1 MVNRKFNGVDIGDSA
16 VAFFEK
22 LAQLESGGEYNLAD
36 QKYYIGKYQIGTDVL
51 MDMGWLP
58 KGSTWANARFIGEGA
73 KKWKLT
79 GKQSFLNTPAAQDE
93 VIMRSVKMRWATLK
107 KHKDKICK
115 NIAVPK
121 NAIYKAPGKVTASES
136 RVKTIIMKKRNQGY
150 KAEDLRGKSFLL
162 TSSGMLAAAHL
173 CGQGAMSNALE
184 NNFKG
189 VWGIPVDGNAM
200 PSLLYAEN
208 LAGHDLSVIIGFKD
222 NCEVGHKVVE
232 KNHTQTDNKNINKQ
246 AMVQSK
252 PKTNVSNNSS
262 QTQKPSPA
270 SISNTGKEE
279 SNESKV
285 GVFTF
290 NGQKFEEV
298 WDSEEYKRDRA
309 ENGKAPELAFVNPEE
324 AILKRLQAKFQ
335 DENVYNK
342 DYVKY
347 LETKTGKKV
356 LEENKED
363 INVILKMY
371 DEATKDNDKIG
382 NVIRQHGFDVLR
394 GREETDE
401 KLRIQDII
409 YYIYSYP
416 IPNKSSIE
424 SLEYVLGQ
432 YSAKYVK
439 FPDKKP
445 VNKFKKHKD
454 YVDKIQGVIQ
464 IHVKDE
470 EVKIEKN
477 QLPEKYDKY
486 MQGIKDIDEIII
498 KVTKKHPSELQKTR
512 CENLIREL
520 GENASEYEKTY
531 SKDENG
537 VRHFPLS
544 RRLIDNVIIEF
555 LKVQTGFK
563 EENETKY
570 FDNHKYKDSNIV
582 RNYLLWYIQKH
593 KGIDIPS
600 KSEMGLFGR
609 LEKIGKEIR
618 VTTVL
623 NDWISSKSAIRVRN
637 IRKISNLIDEVYVNY
652 RDDSDFEKDKRIIL
666 ALFKDSKELRD
677 YAANIDSMDLYSF
690 YKSFYELQN
699 IINPT
704 GELFVNNNCM
714 LKCTLGKDISRLIIN
729 EDRVM
734 LRGGKQANI
743 NDTNIQPFKSC
754 SAIGI
759 CQPALMGAWE
769 KNTDVKVRNKP
780 ALLDISTIQCQHG
793 GTISIDD
800 AGQKEIGTAVTKTKE
815 VKEVA
820 RDADCQY
827 KLLINICSD
836 VNNNFMQTQLK
847 KEAQKYAKWKKYK
860 AGVMNNMRSYFA
872 KDVKNMLGIRKLSES
887 EKKNHENFVKANKS
901 KMQIANREATSEK
914 EKYLRQRIFST
925 FKEAYKRVKQKS
937 GPKFD
942 TKGLIKNHGLSL
954 CDYERKNFYSAKIL
968 PVITYGYLMRA
979 GNLTVTENAKR
990 LIESELNNDIN
1001 TTNTGQIKLQNY
1013 KIQNNVKQT
1022 KAVPKHKI
1030 KSSDIANWIGIGKM
1044 LYTSTKHAPTA
1055 RDVLNAIRKNGRS
1068 VAVCPFSVA
1077 EWNET
1082 HGLEGNLKTN
1092 NNGVQKEKI
1101 DENTSKKT
1109 SNNQLLKQ
1117 NIQNKSLNNKAKN
1130 NSVIQKTSSKNIS
1143 NINTRTS
1150 KAANINITETA
1161 NNKSSSLLQPKNS
1174 NSEQKQGIQNA
1185 SQQRKE
1191 PSKCQANNCPHNG
1204 IREKAPWIKVAEE
1217 ELKKY
1222 KGQKESSRELYNRI
1236 QKRYFPDAK
1245 HGTDKNPIEVAWCA
1259 AFISYCMKTAGYKNS
1274 SYPSVAGY
1282 DWGVAPRPKLPKRG
1296 WFEGEKTQPFVG
1308 AIGIFKFRKKYSHV
1322 AILVGKRK
1330 NGMYVFLG
1338 GNQNNEINKTAFA
1351 PSRIDYFMKPKSYT
1365 VTPEEK
1371 ELPIITEAQNS
1382 GTIS

>member
-16 VAFFEK
+16 VEFFEK
-22 LAQLESGGEYNLAD
+22 LAKLESGGKYNLAD

-73 KKWKLT
+73 TKWKLT

-115 NIAVPK
+115 NIAVPR
-121 NAIYKAPGKVTASES
+121 NAVYKAPGKVTASET

-162 TSSGMLAAAHL
+162 TSSGMLAASHL

-222 NCEVGHKVVE
+222 NCEIGTKVVE

-246 AMVQSK
+246 AVVQQK
-252 PKTNVSNNSS
+252 PKTNVSNNSQQKS
-262 QTQKPSPA
+262 IQTQN
-270 SISNTGKEE
+270 SNSTE
-279 SNESKV
+279 STENNKA

-335 DENVYNK
+335 DENLYNQ

-371 DEATKDNDKIG
+371 DEATRDNENIG
-382 NVIRQHGFDVLR
+382 NVIKQHGFDVLR
-394 GREETDE
+394 GREENNE
-401 KLRIQDII
+401 VLRIQDIV

-416 IPNKSSIE
+416 ISNKTSVE
-424 SLEYVLGQ
+424 SLEYVLSQ

-445 VNKFKKHKD
+445 VNKFKKQND

-498 KVTKKHPSELQKTR
+498 KVSKKQPSELQKTR

-520 GENASEYEKTY
+520 GENELEYEKTY
-531 SKDENG
+531 LMDENG
-537 VRHFPLS
+537 VRQFPLS
-544 RRLIDNVIIEF
+544 RRLIDNIIIEF

-563 EENETKY
+563 EENEIKY
-570 FDNHKYKDSNIV
+570 FDNHKYRDSNIV
-582 RNYLLWYIQKH
+582 RNYLLWYIKKH
-593 KGIDIPS
+593 KGIDLPS
-600 KSEMGLFGR
+600 KNEMGLFDR
-609 LEKIGKEIR
+609 LEKIGKDIR

-623 NDWISSKSAIRVRN
+623 NDWITSKLAIKVRN
-637 IRKISNLIDEVYVNY
+637 IRKISDLIDEVYENY
-652 RDDSDFEKDKRIIL
+652 RDDSDFEKDKGLIL

-690 YKSFYELQN
+690 YKSFYDLEN
-699 IINPT
+699 VINPT
-704 GELFVNNNCM
+704 GELFVNTNCM

-734 LRGGKQANI
+734 LKGAKQANI

-754 SAIGI
+754 SAIGT
-759 CQPALMGAWE
+759 CQPALIGTWE
-769 KNTDVKVRNKP
+769 KNTDVKVRDKP
-780 ALLDISTIQCQHG
+780 ALLDISTIQCTHG
-793 GTISIDD
+793 GVISIDD
-800 AGQKEIGTAVTKTKE
+800 AGQKDVGTAVTKNKE
-815 VKEVA
+815 VNEA
-820 RDADCQY
+820 ERDADCQY

-836 VNNNFMQTQLK
+836 INNNFMQTQLK

-860 AGVMNNMRSYFA
+860 TGVTNTTRSYFA
-872 KDVKNMLGIRKLSES
+872 KDEKNMIEMQKLSKS
-887 EKKNHENFVKANKS
+887 KKKNPENFINANKS
-901 KMQIANREATSEK
+901 KVQIANQEATSEK
-914 EKYLRQRIFST
+914 EKNLRQRIFYA
-925 FKEAYKRVKQKS
+925 FKEAYKSVKQKS

-942 TKGLIKNHGLSL
+942 TKGIIKNYGLSL
-954 CDYERKNFYSAKIL
+954 CDYERKNFYSAKML
-968 PVITYGYLMRA
+968 PVIAYGYLMRA

-1001 TTNTGQIKLQNY
+1001 VTNTEQVKLENY
-1013 KIQNNVKQT
+1013 KIQDNVKQT
-1022 KAVPKHKI
+1022 KFVPKQKI
-1030 KSSDIANWIGIGKM
+1030 KSSDITNWIGIGKM
-1044 LYTSTKHAPTA
+1044 LYTSTKYPPDTK
-1055 RDVLNAIRKNGRS
+1055 DILNGIRKNGRS
-1068 VAVCPFSVA
+1068 LAVCPFSQG
-1077 EWNET
+1077 EWDET
-1082 HGLEGNLKTN
+1082 HGS
-1092 NNGVQKEKI
+1092 
-1101 DENTSKKT
+1101 SKAIN
-1109 SNNQLLKQ
+1109 SNNATQKKNDNSPKIEINEGTTKYQSNILNSKSSTVESVNKNTKVESNAKSQNNTKNSQEVASCKTCPHTGIQGYYTISVRRIEETKLSTLSEFSILDPSGKKVLGYEGYIIEREGPDTVEPLRKKRIIAGTHELRWHYRGEPRNYWAIGVFNHQKDNRGLKKEL
-1117 NIQNKSLNNKAKN
+1117 IHPERWILIHPGTSRGSSIGCLIIAKN
-1130 NSVIQKTSSKNIS
+1130 YYRDGLIHRCDKSKS
-1143 NINTRTS
+1143 
-1150 KAANINITETA
+1150 
-1161 NNKSSSLLQPKNS
+1161 
-1174 NSEQKQGIQNA
+1174 
-1185 SQQRKE
+1185 
-1191 PSKCQANNCPHNG
+1191 
-1204 IREKAPWIKVAEE
+1204 
-1217 ELKKY
+1217 
-1222 KGQKESSRELYNRI
+1222 
-1236 QKRYFPDAK
+1236 
-1245 HGTDKNPIEVAWCA
+1245 
-1259 AFISYCMKTAGYKNS
+1259 
-1274 SYPSVAGY
+1274 
-1282 DWGVAPRPKLPKRG
+1282 
-1296 WFEGEKTQPFVG
+1296 FE
-1308 AIGIFKFRKKYSHV
+1308 
-1322 AILVGKRK
+1322 
-1330 NGMYVFLG
+1330 
-1338 GNQNNEINKTAFA
+1338 
-1351 PSRIDYFMKPKSYT
+1351 FMKKIISYT
-1365 VTPEEK
+1365 VQVEGKKLKNHEVLRK
-1371 ELPIITEAQNS
+1371 FKLKVSNEFRK
-1382 GTIS
+1382 

>member
-16 VAFFEK
+16 VEFFEK
-22 LAQLESGGEYNLAD
+22 LAKLESGGKYNLAD

-73 KKWKLT
+73 TKWKLT

-121 NAIYKAPGKVTASES
+121 NAVYKAPGKVTASET

-162 TSSGMLAAAHL
+162 TSSGMLAASHL

-222 NCEVGHKVVE
+222 NCEIGTKVVE

-246 AMVQSK
+246 AVVQQK
-252 PKTNVSNNSS
+252 PKTNVSNNSQQKS
-262 QTQKPSPA
+262 IQTQN
-270 SISNTGKEE
+270 SNSTE
-279 SNESKV
+279 STENNKT

-324 AILKRLQAKFQ
+324 AILKRLQTKFQ
-335 DENVYNK
+335 DENLYNQ

-371 DEATKDNDKIG
+371 DEATKDNENIG
-382 NVIRQHGFDVLR
+382 NVIRQHGFDILR
-394 GREETDE
+394 GREENNE
-401 KLRIQDII
+401 VLRIQDIV

-416 IPNKSSIE
+416 IPNKSAVE
-424 SLEYVLGQ
+424 SLEYVFSQ

-445 VNKFKKHKD
+445 VNKFKKQND

-498 KVTKKHPSELQKTR
+498 KVSKKQPSELQKTR

-520 GENASEYEKTY
+520 GENELEYEKTY
-531 SKDENG
+531 LMDENG
-537 VRHFPLS
+537 VRQFPLS
-544 RRLIDNVIIEF
+544 RRLIDNIIIEF

-563 EENETKY
+563 EENEIKY
-570 FDNHKYKDSNIV
+570 FDNHKYRDSNIV
-582 RNYLLWYIQKH
+582 RNYLLWYIKKH
-593 KGIDIPS
+593 KGIDLPS
-600 KSEMGLFGR
+600 KNEMGLFDR
-609 LEKIGKEIR
+609 LEKIGKDIR

-623 NDWISSKSAIRVRN
+623 NDWITSKLAIKVRN
-637 IRKISNLIDEVYVNY
+637 IRKISDLIDEVYENY
-652 RDDSDFEKDKRIIL
+652 RDDSDFEKDKGLIL

-690 YKSFYELQN
+690 YKSFYDLEN
-699 IINPT
+699 VINPT
-704 GELFVNNNCM
+704 GELFVNTNCM

-734 LRGGKQANI
+734 LKGAKQANI

-754 SAIGI
+754 SAIGT
-759 CQPALMGAWE
+759 CQPALIGAWE
-769 KNTDVKVRNKP
+769 KNTDVKVRDKP
-780 ALLDISTIQCQHG
+780 ALLDISTIQCTHG
-793 GTISIDD
+793 GVISIDD
-800 AGQKEIGTAVTKTKE
+800 AGQKDVGTAVTKNKE
-815 VKEVA
+815 VNEA
-820 RDADCQY
+820 ERDADCQY

-836 VNNNFMQTQLK
+836 INNNFMQTQLK

-860 AGVMNNMRSYFA
+860 TGVTNTTRSYFA
-872 KDVKNMLGIRKLSES
+872 KDEKNMIEMQKLSKS
-887 EKKNHENFVKANKS
+887 KKKNLENFINANKS
-901 KMQIANREATSEK
+901 KVQIANQEATSEK
-914 EKYLRQRIFST
+914 EKNLRQRIFYA
-925 FKEAYKRVKQKS
+925 FKEAYKSVKQKS

-942 TKGLIKNHGLSL
+942 TKGIIKNYGLSL
-954 CDYERKNFYSAKIL
+954 CDYERKNFYSAKML
-968 PVITYGYLMRA
+968 PVIVYGYLMRA

-1001 TTNTGQIKLQNY
+1001 VTNTEQVKLENY
-1013 KIQNNVKQT
+1013 KIQDNVKQT
-1022 KAVPKHKI
+1022 KFVPKQKI
-1030 KSSDIANWIGIGKM
+1030 KSSDITNWIGIGKM
-1044 LYTSTKHAPTA
+1044 LYTSTKYPPDTK
-1055 RDVLNAIRKNGRS
+1055 DILNGIRKNGRS
-1068 VAVCPFSVA
+1068 LAVCPFSQG
-1077 EWNET
+1077 EWDET
-1082 HGLEGNLKTN
+1082 HGS
-1092 NNGVQKEKI
+1092 
-1101 DENTSKKT
+1101 SKAIN
-1109 SNNQLLKQ
+1109 SNNATQKKNDNSPKIEINEGTTKYQSNILNSKSSTVESVNKNTKVESNAKSQNNTKNSQEVASCKTCPHTGIQGYYTISVRRIEETKLSTLSEFSILDPSGKKVLGYEGYIIEREGPDTVEPLRKKRIIAGTHELRWHYRGEPRNYWAIGVFNHQKDNRGLKKEL
-1117 NIQNKSLNNKAKN
+1117 IHPERWILIHPGTSRGSSIGCLIIAKN
-1130 NSVIQKTSSKNIS
+1130 YYRDGLIHRCDKSKS
-1143 NINTRTS
+1143 
-1150 KAANINITETA
+1150 
-1161 NNKSSSLLQPKNS
+1161 
-1174 NSEQKQGIQNA
+1174 
-1185 SQQRKE
+1185 
-1191 PSKCQANNCPHNG
+1191 
-1204 IREKAPWIKVAEE
+1204 
-1217 ELKKY
+1217 
-1222 KGQKESSRELYNRI
+1222 
-1236 QKRYFPDAK
+1236 
-1245 HGTDKNPIEVAWCA
+1245 
-1259 AFISYCMKTAGYKNS
+1259 
-1274 SYPSVAGY
+1274 
-1282 DWGVAPRPKLPKRG
+1282 
-1296 WFEGEKTQPFVG
+1296 FE
-1308 AIGIFKFRKKYSHV
+1308 
-1322 AILVGKRK
+1322 
-1330 NGMYVFLG
+1330 
-1338 GNQNNEINKTAFA
+1338 
-1351 PSRIDYFMKPKSYT
+1351 FMKKIISYT
-1365 VTPEEK
+1365 VQVEGKKLKNHEVLRK
-1371 ELPIITEAQNS
+1371 FKLKVSNEFRK
-1382 GTIS
+1382 

>member
-16 VAFFEK
+16 VEFFEK
-22 LAQLESGGEYNLAD
+22 LAKLESGGKYNLAD

-73 KKWKLT
+73 TKWKLT

-115 NIAVPK
+115 NIAVPR
-121 NAIYKAPGKVTASES
+121 NAVYKAPGKVTASET

-162 TSSGMLAAAHL
+162 TSSGMLAASHL

-222 NCEVGHKVVE
+222 NCEIGTKVVE

-246 AMVQSK
+246 AVVQQK
-252 PKTNVSNNSS
+252 PKTNVSNNSQQKS
-262 QTQKPSPA
+262 IQTQN
-270 SISNTGKEE
+270 SNSTE
-279 SNESKV
+279 STENNKA

-335 DENVYNK
+335 DENLYNQ

-371 DEATKDNDKIG
+371 DEATRDNENIG
-382 NVIRQHGFDVLR
+382 NVIKQHGFDVLR
-394 GREETDE
+394 GREENNE
-401 KLRIQDII
+401 VLRIQDIV

-416 IPNKSSIE
+416 ISNKTSVE
-424 SLEYVLGQ
+424 SLEYVLSQ

-445 VNKFKKHKD
+445 VNKFKKQND

-498 KVTKKHPSELQKTR
+498 KVSKKQPSELQKTR

-520 GENASEYEKTY
+520 GENELEYEKTY
-531 SKDENG
+531 LMDENG
-537 VRHFPLS
+537 VRQFPLS
-544 RRLIDNVIIEF
+544 RRLIDNIIIEF
-555 LKVQTGFK
+555 LKVQAGFK
-563 EENETKY
+563 EENEIKY
-570 FDNHKYKDSNIV
+570 FDNHKYRDSNIV
-582 RNYLLWYIQKH
+582 RNYLLWYIKKH
-593 KGIDIPS
+593 KGIDLPS
-600 KSEMGLFGR
+600 KNEMGLFDR
-609 LEKIGKEIR
+609 LEKIGKDIR

-623 NDWISSKSAIRVRN
+623 NDWITSKSAIKVRN
-637 IRKISNLIDEVYVNY
+637 IRKISDLIDEVYENY
-652 RDDSDFEKDKRIIL
+652 RDDSDFEKDKGLIL

-690 YKSFYELQN
+690 YKSFYDLEN
-699 IINPT
+699 VINPT
-704 GELFVNNNCM
+704 GELFVNTNCM

-734 LRGGKQANI
+734 LKGAKQANI

-754 SAIGI
+754 SAIGT
-759 CQPALMGAWE
+759 CQPALIGTWE
-769 KNTDVKVRNKP
+769 KNTDVKVRDKP
-780 ALLDISTIQCQHG
+780 ALLDISTIQCTHG
-793 GTISIDD
+793 GVISIDD
-800 AGQKEIGTAVTKTKE
+800 AGQKDVGTAVTKNKE
-815 VKEVA
+815 VNEA
-820 RDADCQY
+820 ERDADCQY

-836 VNNNFMQTQLK
+836 INNNFMQTQLK

-860 AGVMNNMRSYFA
+860 TGVTNTTRSYFA
-872 KDVKNMLGIRKLSES
+872 KDEKNMIEMQKLSKS
-887 EKKNHENFVKANKS
+887 KKKNPENFINANKS
-901 KMQIANREATSEK
+901 KVQIANQEATSEK
-914 EKYLRQRIFST
+914 EKNLRQRIFYA
-925 FKEAYKRVKQKS
+925 FKEAYKSVKQKS

-942 TKGLIKNHGLSL
+942 TKGIIKNYGLSL
-954 CDYERKNFYSAKIL
+954 CDYERKNFYSAKML
-968 PVITYGYLMRA
+968 PVIAYGYLMRA

-1001 TTNTGQIKLQNY
+1001 VTNTEQVKLENY
-1013 KIQNNVKQT
+1013 KIQDNVKQT
-1022 KAVPKHKI
+1022 KFVPKQKI
-1030 KSSDIANWIGIGKM
+1030 KSSDITNWIGIGKM
-1044 LYTSTKHAPTA
+1044 LYTSTKYPPDTK
-1055 RDVLNAIRKNGRS
+1055 DILNGIRKNGRS
-1068 VAVCPFSVA
+1068 LAVCPFSQG
-1077 EWNET
+1077 EWDET
-1082 HGLEGNLKTN
+1082 HGS
-1092 NNGVQKEKI
+1092 
-1101 DENTSKKT
+1101 SKAIN
-1109 SNNQLLKQ
+1109 SNNATQKKNDNSPKIEINEGTTKYQSNILNSKSSTVESVNKNTKVESNAKSQNNTKNSQEVASCKTCPHTGIQGYYTISVRRIEETKLSTLSEFSILDPSGKKVLGYEGYIIEREGPDTVEPLRKKRIIAGTHELRWHYRGEPRNYWAIGVFNHQKDNRGLKKEL
-1117 NIQNKSLNNKAKN
+1117 IHPERWILIHPGTSRGSSIGCLIIAKN
-1130 NSVIQKTSSKNIS
+1130 YYRDGLIHRCDKSKS
-1143 NINTRTS
+1143 
-1150 KAANINITETA
+1150 
-1161 NNKSSSLLQPKNS
+1161 
-1174 NSEQKQGIQNA
+1174 
-1185 SQQRKE
+1185 
-1191 PSKCQANNCPHNG
+1191 
-1204 IREKAPWIKVAEE
+1204 
-1217 ELKKY
+1217 
-1222 KGQKESSRELYNRI
+1222 
-1236 QKRYFPDAK
+1236 
-1245 HGTDKNPIEVAWCA
+1245 
-1259 AFISYCMKTAGYKNS
+1259 
-1274 SYPSVAGY
+1274 
-1282 DWGVAPRPKLPKRG
+1282 
-1296 WFEGEKTQPFVG
+1296 FE
-1308 AIGIFKFRKKYSHV
+1308 
-1322 AILVGKRK
+1322 
-1330 NGMYVFLG
+1330 
-1338 GNQNNEINKTAFA
+1338 
-1351 PSRIDYFMKPKSYT
+1351 FMKKIISYT
-1365 VTPEEK
+1365 VQVEGKKLKNHEVLRK
-1371 ELPIITEAQNS
+1371 FKLKVSNEFRK
-1382 GTIS
+1382 

>member
-22 LAQLESGGEYNLAD
+22 LAKLESGGKYDLAD

-73 KKWKLT
+73 TKWKLT

-121 NAIYKAPGKVTASES
+121 NAVYKAPGKVTAFETK
-136 RVKTIIMKKRNQGY
+136 VKTIIMKKRNQGY

-162 TSSGMLAAAHL
+162 TSSGMLAASHL

-189 VWGIPVDGNAM
+189 VWGIPVDGNSM

-246 AMVQSK
+246 AAVQQK
-252 PKTNVSNNSS
+252 PKNNVSNNSQS
-262 QTQKPSPA
+262 KPVQMQKPIST
-270 SISNTGKEE
+270 SNTTKIENVE
-279 SNESKV
+279 NTSKV

-290 NGQKFEEV
+290 KGQKFEEV

-324 AILKRLQAKFQ
+324 SILKRLQAKFQ
-335 DENVYNK
+335 DENLYNQ

-363 INVILKMY
+363 INIILKMY
-371 DEATKDNDKIG
+371 DEATKDNENIG

-394 GREETDE
+394 GREENNE
-401 KLRIQDII
+401 VLRIQDIV

-416 IPNKSSIE
+416 IPNKTSIE
-424 SLEYVLGQ
+424 SLEYVLSQ

-445 VNKFKKHKD
+445 VNKFKKQND

-486 MQGIKDIDEIII
+486 MQGIKDIDEIVI
-498 KVTKKHPSELQKTR
+498 KVTKKQPSELQKTR

-520 GENASEYEKTY
+520 GENELEYEKSY
-531 SKDENG
+531 LMDENG
-537 VRHFPLS
+537 VRQFPLS
-544 RRLIDNVIIEF
+544 RRLIDNIIIEF

-563 EENETKY
+563 EENEIKY
-570 FDNHKYKDSNIV
+570 FDNHKYRDSNIV
-582 RNYLLWYIQKH
+582 RNYLLWYIKKQ
-593 KGIDIPS
+593 KGIDLPS
-600 KSEMGLFGR
+600 KSEMGLFDR
-609 LEKIGKEIR
+609 LEKIGKDIR

-623 NDWISSKSAIRVRN
+623 NDWITSKSAIKVRN
-637 IRKISNLIDEVYVNY
+637 IRQISNLIDEVYENY
-652 RDDSDFEKDKRIIL
+652 RDNLDFEKDKGIVL
-666 ALFKDSKELRD
+666 GLFKDSKELRD
-677 YAANIDSMDLYSF
+677 YASNIDSMDLYSF
-690 YKSFYELQN
+690 YKSFYDLQN

-704 GELFVNNNCM
+704 GELFVNTNCM

-734 LRGGKQANI
+734 LRGAKQANI

-754 SAIGI
+754 SAIGT
-759 CQPALMGAWE
+759 CQPTLIGTWE
-769 KNTDVKVRNKP
+769 KNTDVKVRDKP
-780 ALLDISTIQCQHG
+780 ALLDISTIQCMHG
-793 GTISIDD
+793 GIISIDD
-800 AGQKEIGTAVTKTKE
+800 AGQKEVGTAVTKTKE
-815 VKEVA
+815 VKEAV

-827 KLLINICSD
+827 GLLINICSD
-836 VNNNFMQTQLK
+836 INNNFMQTQLK

-860 AGVMNNMRSYFA
+860 AGATNDMRSYFT
-872 KDVKNMLGIRKLSES
+872 KDVKNMLGMRKLTDS
-887 EKKNHENFVKANKS
+887 EKKDKENFIMKNKA
-901 KMQIANREATSEK
+901 KMQIANQEITSEK
-914 EKYLRQRIFST
+914 EKYLRQRIFSA
-925 FKEAYKRVKQKS
+925 FKEAYKRTKQKS
-937 GPKFD
+937 APKFD
-942 TKGLIKNHGLSL
+942 TKGVVKNHGLSL
-954 CDYERKNFYSAKIL
+954 CDYERKNFYSAKML

-979 GNLTVTENAKR
+979 GNLTITENSKR

-1013 KIQNNVKQT
+1013 KIQNNVRQT
-1022 KAVPKHKI
+1022 KTIPKQRI
-1030 KSSDIANWIGIGKM
+1030 KSSDVANWIGIGKM
-1044 LYTSTKHAPTA
+1044 LYTSIKHAPTA
-1055 RDVLNAIRKNGRS
+1055 NDILNGIRKNGRS
-1068 VAVCPFSVA
+1068 VAVCPFSQG
-1077 EWNET
+1077 EWDET
-1082 HGLEGNLKTN
+1082 HGSSSRISASNSVDKKVENSSEIKINGNESKNLQN
-1092 NNGVQKEKI
+1092 NTQTIKSGLDKAPDIKPAGQK
-1101 DENTSKKT
+1101 
-1109 SNNQLLKQ
+1109 NNVKG
-1117 NIQNKSLNNKAKN
+1117 KN
-1130 NSVIQKTSSKNIS
+1130 NSSNIS
-1143 NINTRTS
+1143 TS
-1150 KAANINITETA
+1150 KQIRTLNPKESEKKNCSTCPHENQKLDCRDTWDKVTNERIEKLDPRIRCTVKHLINFMEDKYKIRMRVTDGYRSHAQQNELYKKGRTTKGPVVTWVKA
-1161 NNKSSSLLQPKNS
+1161 GYSYHNYGLAVDVCTIENGKAYWREKDYKLFNNEAVKFGA
-1174 NSEQKQGIQNA
+1174 EWGIKFKDKPHFQFRFGKTA
-1185 SQQRKE
+1185 SQHYQD
-1191 PSKCQANNCPHNG
+1191 
-1204 IREKAPWIKVAEE
+1204 
-1217 ELKKY
+1217 Y
-1222 KGQKESSRELYNRI
+1222 KSRGN
-1236 QKRYFPDAK
+1236 
-1245 HGTDKNPIEVAWCA
+1245 
-1259 AFISYCMKTAGYKNS
+1259 
-1274 SYPSVAGY
+1274 
-1282 DWGVAPRPKLPKRG
+1282 KL
-1296 WFEGEKTQPFVG
+1296 
-1308 AIGIFKFRKKYSHV
+1308 
-1322 AILVGKRK
+1322 
-1330 NGMYVFLG
+1330 
-1338 GNQNNEINKTAFA
+1338 
-1351 PSRIDYFMKPKSYT
+1351 SYT
-1365 VTPEEK
+1365 P
-1371 ELPIITEAQNS
+1371 
-1382 GTIS
+1382 

>member
-16 VAFFEK
+16 VEFFEK
-22 LAQLESGGEYNLAD
+22 LAKLESGGKYNLAD

-73 KKWKLT
+73 TKWKLT

-115 NIAVPK
+115 NIAVPR
-121 NAIYKAPGKVTASES
+121 NAVYKAPGKVTASEA

-162 TSSGMLAAAHL
+162 TSSGMLAASHL

-222 NCEVGHKVVE
+222 NCEIGTKVVE

-246 AMVQSK
+246 AVVQQK
-252 PKTNVSNNSS
+252 PKTNVSNNSQQKS
-262 QTQKPSPA
+262 IQTQN
-270 SISNTGKEE
+270 SNSTE
-279 SNESKV
+279 STENNKA

-335 DENVYNK
+335 DENLYNQ

-371 DEATKDNDKIG
+371 DEATRDNENIG

-394 GREETDE
+394 GREENNE
-401 KLRIQDII
+401 VLRIQDIV

-416 IPNKSSIE
+416 ISNKTSVE
-424 SLEYVLGQ
+424 SLEYVLSQ

-445 VNKFKKHKD
+445 VNKFKKQND

-498 KVTKKHPSELQKTR
+498 KVSKKQPSELQNTR

-520 GENASEYEKTY
+520 GENVLEYEKSY
-531 SKDENG
+531 SMDENG
-537 VRHFPLS
+537 VRQFPLS
-544 RRLIDNVIIEF
+544 RRLIDNIIIEF

-563 EENETKY
+563 EENEIKY
-570 FDNHKYKDSNIV
+570 FDNHKYRDSNIV
-582 RNYLLWYIQKH
+582 RNYLLWYIKKH
-593 KGIDIPS
+593 KGIDLPS
-600 KSEMGLFGR
+600 KNEMGLFDR
-609 LEKIGKEIR
+609 LEKIGKDIR

-623 NDWISSKSAIRVRN
+623 NDWITSKSAIKVRN
-637 IRKISNLIDEVYVNY
+637 IRKISDLIDEVYENY
-652 RDDSDFEKDKRIIL
+652 RDDSDFEKDKGLIL

-690 YKSFYELQN
+690 YKSFYDLEN
-699 IINPT
+699 VINPT
-704 GELFVNNNCM
+704 GELFVNTNCM

-734 LRGGKQANI
+734 LKGAKQANI

-754 SAIGI
+754 SAIGT
-759 CQPALMGAWE
+759 CQPALIGTWE
-769 KNTDVKVRNKP
+769 KNTDVKVRDKP
-780 ALLDISTIQCQHG
+780 ALLDISTIQCTHG
-793 GTISIDD
+793 GVISIDD
-800 AGQKEIGTAVTKTKE
+800 AGQKDVGTAVTKNKE
-815 VKEVA
+815 VNEA
-820 RDADCQY
+820 ERDADCQY

-836 VNNNFMQTQLK
+836 INNNFMQTQLK

-860 AGVMNNMRSYFA
+860 TGVTNNTRSYFA
-872 KDVKNMLGIRKLSES
+872 KDEKNMIEMQKLSKS
-887 EKKNHENFVKANKS
+887 KKKNPENFINANKS
-901 KMQIANREATSEK
+901 KMQIANQEATSEK
-914 EKYLRQRIFST
+914 EKNLRQRIFYA
-925 FKEAYKRVKQKS
+925 FKEAYKSVKQKS

-942 TKGLIKNHGLSL
+942 TKGIIKNYGLSL
-954 CDYERKNFYSAKIL
+954 CDYERKNFYSAKML
-968 PVITYGYLMRA
+968 PVIVYGYLMRA

-1001 TTNTGQIKLQNY
+1001 VTNTEQVKLENY
-1013 KIQNNVKQT
+1013 KIQDNVKQT
-1022 KAVPKHKI
+1022 KFVPKQKI
-1030 KSSDIANWIGIGKM
+1030 KSSDITNWIGIGKM
-1044 LYTSTKHAPTA
+1044 LYTSTKYPPDTK
-1055 RDVLNAIRKNGRS
+1055 DILNGIRKNGRS
-1068 VAVCPFSVA
+1068 LAVCPFSQG
-1077 EWNET
+1077 EWDET
-1082 HGLEGNLKTN
+1082 HGS
-1092 NNGVQKEKI
+1092 
-1101 DENTSKKT
+1101 SKAIN
-1109 SNNQLLKQ
+1109 SNNATQKKNDNSPKIEINEGTTKYQSNILNSKSSTVESVNKNTKVESNAKSQNNTKNSQEVASCKTCPHTGIQGYYTISVRRIEETKLSTLSEFSILDPSGKKVPGYEGYIIEREGPDTVEPLRKKRIIAGTHELRWHYRGEPRNYWAIGVFNHQKDNRGLKKEL
-1117 NIQNKSLNNKAKN
+1117 IHPERWILIHPGTSRGSSIGCLIIAKN
-1130 NSVIQKTSSKNIS
+1130 YYRDGLIHRCDKSKS
-1143 NINTRTS
+1143 
-1150 KAANINITETA
+1150 
-1161 NNKSSSLLQPKNS
+1161 
-1174 NSEQKQGIQNA
+1174 
-1185 SQQRKE
+1185 
-1191 PSKCQANNCPHNG
+1191 
-1204 IREKAPWIKVAEE
+1204 
-1217 ELKKY
+1217 
-1222 KGQKESSRELYNRI
+1222 
-1236 QKRYFPDAK
+1236 
-1245 HGTDKNPIEVAWCA
+1245 
-1259 AFISYCMKTAGYKNS
+1259 
-1274 SYPSVAGY
+1274 
-1282 DWGVAPRPKLPKRG
+1282 
-1296 WFEGEKTQPFVG
+1296 FE
-1308 AIGIFKFRKKYSHV
+1308 
-1322 AILVGKRK
+1322 
-1330 NGMYVFLG
+1330 
-1338 GNQNNEINKTAFA
+1338 
-1351 PSRIDYFMKPKSYT
+1351 FMKKIISYT
-1365 VTPEEK
+1365 VQVEGKKLKNHEVLRK
-1371 ELPIITEAQNS
+1371 FKLKVSNEFRK
-1382 GTIS
+1382 

>member
-16 VAFFEK
+16 VEFFEK
-22 LAQLESGGEYNLAD
+22 LAKLESGGKYNLAD

-73 KKWKLT
+73 TKWKLT

-115 NIAVPK
+115 NIAVPR
-121 NAIYKAPGKVTASES
+121 NAVYKAPGKVTASET

-162 TSSGMLAAAHL
+162 TSSGMLAASHL

-222 NCEVGHKVVE
+222 NCEIGTKVVE

-246 AMVQSK
+246 AVVQQK
-252 PKTNVSNNSS
+252 PKTNVSNNSQQKS
-262 QTQKPSPA
+262 IQTQN
-270 SISNTGKEE
+270 SNSTE
-279 SNESKV
+279 STENNKA

-335 DENVYNK
+335 DENLYNQ

-371 DEATKDNDKIG
+371 DEATRDNENIG

-394 GREETDE
+394 GREENNE
-401 KLRIQDII
+401 VLRIQDIV

-416 IPNKSSIE
+416 ISNKTSVE
-424 SLEYVLGQ
+424 SLEYVLSQ

-445 VNKFKKHKD
+445 VNKFKKQND

-498 KVTKKHPSELQKTR
+498 KVSKKQPSELQKTR

-520 GENASEYEKTY
+520 GENVSEYEKSY
-531 SKDENG
+531 SMDENG
-537 VRHFPLS
+537 VRQFPLS
-544 RRLIDNVIIEF
+544 RRLIDNIIIEF
-555 LKVQTGFK
+555 LKVQTRFK
-563 EENETKY
+563 EENEIKY
-570 FDNHKYKDSNIV
+570 FDNHKYRDSNIV
-582 RNYLLWYIQKH
+582 RNYLLWYIKKH
-593 KGIDIPS
+593 KGIDLPS
-600 KSEMGLFGR
+600 KNEMGLFDR
-609 LEKIGKEIR
+609 LEKIGKDIR

-623 NDWISSKSAIRVRN
+623 NDWITSKSAIKVRN
-637 IRKISNLIDEVYVNY
+637 IRKISDLIDEVYENY
-652 RDDSDFEKDKRIIL
+652 RDDSDFEKDKGLIL

-690 YKSFYELQN
+690 YKSFYDLEN
-699 IINPT
+699 VINPT
-704 GELFVNNNCM
+704 GELFVNTNCM

-734 LRGGKQANI
+734 LKGAKQANI

-754 SAIGI
+754 SAIGT
-759 CQPALMGAWE
+759 CQPALIGTWE
-769 KNTDVKVRNKP
+769 KNTDVKVRDKP
-780 ALLDISTIQCQHG
+780 ALLDISTIQCTHG
-793 GTISIDD
+793 GVISIDD
-800 AGQKEIGTAVTKTKE
+800 AGQKDVGTAVTKNKE
-815 VKEVA
+815 VNEA
-820 RDADCQY
+820 ERDADCQY

-836 VNNNFMQTQLK
+836 INNNFMQTQLK

-860 AGVMNNMRSYFA
+860 TGVTNTTRSYFA
-872 KDVKNMLGIRKLSES
+872 KDEKNMIEMQKLSKS
-887 EKKNHENFVKANKS
+887 KKKNLENFINANKS
-901 KMQIANREATSEK
+901 KVQIANQEATSEK
-914 EKYLRQRIFST
+914 EKNLRQRIFYA
-925 FKEAYKRVKQKS
+925 FKEAYKSVKQKS

-942 TKGLIKNHGLSL
+942 TKGIIKNYGLSL
-954 CDYERKNFYSAKIL
+954 CDYERKNFYSAKML
-968 PVITYGYLMRA
+968 PVIVYGYLMRA

-1001 TTNTGQIKLQNY
+1001 VTNTEQVKLENY
-1013 KIQNNVKQT
+1013 KIQDNVKQT
-1022 KAVPKHKI
+1022 KFVPKQKI
-1030 KSSDIANWIGIGKM
+1030 KSSDITNWIGIGKM
-1044 LYTSTKHAPTA
+1044 LYTSTKYPPDTK
-1055 RDVLNAIRKNGRS
+1055 DILNGIRKNGRS
-1068 VAVCPFSVA
+1068 LAVCPFSQG
-1077 EWNET
+1077 EWDET
-1082 HGLEGNLKTN
+1082 HGS
-1092 NNGVQKEKI
+1092 
-1101 DENTSKKT
+1101 SKAIN
-1109 SNNQLLKQ
+1109 SNNATQKKNDNSPKIEINEGTTKYQSNILNSKSSTVESVNKNTKVESNAKSQNNTKNSQEVASCKTCPHTGIQGYYTISVRRIEETKLSTLSEFSILDPSGKKVLGYEGYIIEREGPDTVEPLRKKRIIAGTHELRWHYRGEPRNYWAIGVFNHQKDNRGLKKEL
-1117 NIQNKSLNNKAKN
+1117 IHPERWILIHPGTSRGSSIGCLIIAKN
-1130 NSVIQKTSSKNIS
+1130 YYRDGLIHRCDKSKS
-1143 NINTRTS
+1143 
-1150 KAANINITETA
+1150 
-1161 NNKSSSLLQPKNS
+1161 
-1174 NSEQKQGIQNA
+1174 
-1185 SQQRKE
+1185 
-1191 PSKCQANNCPHNG
+1191 
-1204 IREKAPWIKVAEE
+1204 
-1217 ELKKY
+1217 
-1222 KGQKESSRELYNRI
+1222 
-1236 QKRYFPDAK
+1236 
-1245 HGTDKNPIEVAWCA
+1245 
-1259 AFISYCMKTAGYKNS
+1259 
-1274 SYPSVAGY
+1274 
-1282 DWGVAPRPKLPKRG
+1282 
-1296 WFEGEKTQPFVG
+1296 FE
-1308 AIGIFKFRKKYSHV
+1308 
-1322 AILVGKRK
+1322 
-1330 NGMYVFLG
+1330 
-1338 GNQNNEINKTAFA
+1338 
-1351 PSRIDYFMKPKSYT
+1351 FMKKIISYT
-1365 VTPEEK
+1365 VQVEGKKLKNHEVLRK
-1371 ELPIITEAQNS
+1371 FKLKVSNEFRK
-1382 GTIS
+1382 

>member
-16 VAFFEK
+16 VEFFEK
-22 LAQLESGGEYNLAD
+22 LAKLESGGKYNLAD

-73 KKWKLT
+73 TKWKLT

-121 NAIYKAPGKVTASES
+121 NAVYKAPGKVTASEA

-162 TSSGMLAAAHL
+162 TSSGMLAASHL

-222 NCEVGHKVVE
+222 NCEIGTKVVE

-246 AMVQSK
+246 AVVQQK
-252 PKTNVSNNSS
+252 PKTNVSNNSQQKS
-262 QTQKPSPA
+262 IQTQN
-270 SISNTGKEE
+270 SNSTE
-279 SNESKV
+279 STENNKT

-335 DENVYNK
+335 DENLYNQ

-371 DEATKDNDKIG
+371 DEATRDNENIG
-382 NVIRQHGFDVLR
+382 NVIKQHGFDVLR
-394 GREETDE
+394 GREENNE
-401 KLRIQDII
+401 VLRIQDIV

-416 IPNKSSIE
+416 IPNKTSIE
-424 SLEYVLGQ
+424 SLEYVLSQ

-445 VNKFKKHKD
+445 VNKFKKQSD

-498 KVTKKHPSELQKTR
+498 KVSKKQLSELQKTR

-520 GENASEYEKTY
+520 GENELEYEKTY
-531 SKDENG
+531 LMDENG
-537 VRHFPLS
+537 VRQFPLS
-544 RRLIDNVIIEF
+544 RRLIDNIIIEF
-555 LKVQTGFK
+555 LKVQAGFK
-563 EENETKY
+563 EENEIKY
-570 FDNHKYKDSNIV
+570 FDNHKYRDSNIV
-582 RNYLLWYIQKH
+582 RNYLLWYIKKH
-593 KGIDIPS
+593 KGIDLPS
-600 KSEMGLFGR
+600 KNEMGLFDR
-609 LEKIGKEIR
+609 LEKIGKDIR

-623 NDWISSKSAIRVRN
+623 NDWITSKLAIKVRN
-637 IRKISNLIDEVYVNY
+637 IRKISDLIDEVYENY
-652 RDDSDFEKDKRIIL
+652 RDDSDFEKDKSLIL

-690 YKSFYELQN
+690 YKSFYDLEN
-699 IINPT
+699 VINPT
-704 GELFVNNNCM
+704 GELFVNTNCM

-734 LRGGKQANI
+734 LKGAKQANI

-754 SAIGI
+754 SAIGT
-759 CQPALMGAWE
+759 CQPALIGTWK
-769 KNTDVKVRNKP
+769 KNTDVKVRDKP
-780 ALLDISTIQCQHG
+780 ALLDISTIQCTHG
-793 GTISIDD
+793 GVISIDD
-800 AGQKEIGTAVTKTKE
+800 AGQKDVGTAVTKNKE
-815 VKEVA
+815 VNEA
-820 RDADCQY
+820 ERDADCQY

-836 VNNNFMQTQLK
+836 INNNFMQTQLK

-860 AGVMNNMRSYFA
+860 TGVTNNTRSYFA
-872 KDVKNMLGIRKLSES
+872 KDEKNMIEMQKLSES
-887 EKKNHENFVKANKS
+887 EKKNHENFINVNKS
-901 KMQIANREATSEK
+901 KVQIANQEATSEK
-914 EKYLRQRIFST
+914 EKNLRQRIFYA
-925 FKEAYKRVKQKS
+925 FKEAYKSVKQKS

-942 TKGLIKNHGLSL
+942 TKGIIKNYGLSL
-954 CDYERKNFYSAKIL
+954 CDYERKNFYSAKML
-968 PVITYGYLMRA
+968 PVIAYGYLMRA

-1001 TTNTGQIKLQNY
+1001 ITNTEQVKLESY
-1013 KIQNNVKQT
+1013 KIQDNVKQT
-1022 KAVPKHKI
+1022 KFVPKQRI
-1030 KSSDIANWIGIGKM
+1030 KSSDITNWIGIGKM
-1044 LYTSTKHAPTA
+1044 LYTSTKYPPDTK
-1055 RDVLNAIRKNGRS
+1055 DILNGIRKNGRS
-1068 VAVCPFSVA
+1068 LAVCPFSQG
-1077 EWNET
+1077 EW
-1082 HGLEGNLKTN
+1082 
-1092 NNGVQKEKI
+1092 
-1101 DENTSKKT
+1101 DENHGSSKAIN
-1109 SNNQLLKQ
+1109 SNNATQKKNDNSPKIEINEGTTKYQSNILNSKSSTVESVNKNTKVESNAKSQNNTKNSQEVASCKTCPHTGIQGYYTISVRRIEETKLSTLSEFSILDPSGKKVPGYEGYIIEREGPDTVEPLRKKRIIAGTHELRWHYRGEPRNYWAIGVFNHQKDNRGLKKEL
-1117 NIQNKSLNNKAKN
+1117 IHPERWILIHPGTSRGSSIGCLIIAKN
-1130 NSVIQKTSSKNIS
+1130 YYRDGLIHRCDKSKS
-1143 NINTRTS
+1143 
-1150 KAANINITETA
+1150 
-1161 NNKSSSLLQPKNS
+1161 
-1174 NSEQKQGIQNA
+1174 
-1185 SQQRKE
+1185 
-1191 PSKCQANNCPHNG
+1191 
-1204 IREKAPWIKVAEE
+1204 
-1217 ELKKY
+1217 
-1222 KGQKESSRELYNRI
+1222 
-1236 QKRYFPDAK
+1236 
-1245 HGTDKNPIEVAWCA
+1245 
-1259 AFISYCMKTAGYKNS
+1259 
-1274 SYPSVAGY
+1274 
-1282 DWGVAPRPKLPKRG
+1282 
-1296 WFEGEKTQPFVG
+1296 FE
-1308 AIGIFKFRKKYSHV
+1308 
-1322 AILVGKRK
+1322 
-1330 NGMYVFLG
+1330 
-1338 GNQNNEINKTAFA
+1338 
-1351 PSRIDYFMKPKSYT
+1351 FMKKIISYT
-1365 VTPEEK
+1365 VQVEGKKLKNHEVLRK
-1371 ELPIITEAQNS
+1371 FKLKVSNEFRK
-1382 GTIS
+1382 

>member
-16 VAFFEK
+16 VEFFEK
-22 LAQLESGGEYNLAD
+22 LAKLESGGKYNLAD

-73 KKWKLT
+73 TKWKLT

-121 NAIYKAPGKVTASES
+121 NAVYKAPGKVTASEA

-162 TSSGMLAAAHL
+162 TSSGMLAASHL

-222 NCEVGHKVVE
+222 NCEIGTKVVE

-246 AMVQSK
+246 AVVQQK
-252 PKTNVSNNSS
+252 PKTNVSNNSQQKS
-262 QTQKPSPA
+262 IQTQN
-270 SISNTGKEE
+270 SNSTE
-279 SNESKV
+279 STENNKT

-335 DENVYNK
+335 DENLYNQ

-371 DEATKDNDKIG
+371 DEATRDNENIG
-382 NVIRQHGFDVLR
+382 NVIKQHGFDVLR
-394 GREETDE
+394 GREENNE
-401 KLRIQDII
+401 VLRIQDIV

-416 IPNKSSIE
+416 ISNKTSVE
-424 SLEYVLGQ
+424 SLEYVLSQ

-445 VNKFKKHKD
+445 VNKFKKQND

-498 KVTKKHPSELQKTR
+498 KVSKKRPSELQKTR

-520 GENASEYEKTY
+520 GENELEYEKTY
-531 SKDENG
+531 LMDENG
-537 VRHFPLS
+537 VRQFPLS
-544 RRLIDNVIIEF
+544 RRLIDNIIIEF

-563 EENETKY
+563 EENEIKY
-570 FDNHKYKDSNIV
+570 FDNHKYRDSNIV
-582 RNYLLWYIQKH
+582 RNYLLWYIKKH
-593 KGIDIPS
+593 KGIDLPS
-600 KSEMGLFGR
+600 KNEMGLFDR
-609 LEKIGKEIR
+609 LEKIGKDIR

-623 NDWISSKSAIRVRN
+623 NDWITSKLAIKVRN
-637 IRKISNLIDEVYVNY
+637 IRKISDLIDEVYENY
-652 RDDSDFEKDKRIIL
+652 RDDSDFEKDKGLIL

-690 YKSFYELQN
+690 YKSFYDLEN
-699 IINPT
+699 VINPT
-704 GELFVNNNCM
+704 GELFVNTNCM
-714 LKCTLGKDISRLIIN
+714 LNCTLGKDISRLIIN
-729 EDRVM
+729 EDKVM
-734 LRGGKQANI
+734 LKGAKQANI

-754 SAIGI
+754 SAIGT
-759 CQPALMGAWE
+759 CQPALIGTWE
-769 KNTDVKVRNKP
+769 KNTDVKVRDKP
-780 ALLDISTIQCQHG
+780 ALLDISTIQCTHG
-793 GTISIDD
+793 GVISIDD
-800 AGQKEIGTAVTKTKE
+800 AGQKDVGTAVTKNKE
-815 VKEVA
+815 VNEA
-820 RDADCQY
+820 ERDADCQY

-836 VNNNFMQTQLK
+836 INNNFMQTQLK

-860 AGVMNNMRSYFA
+860 TGVTNTTRSYFA
-872 KDVKNMLGIRKLSES
+872 KDEKNMIEMQKLSKS
-887 EKKNHENFVKANKS
+887 KKKNLENFINANKS
-901 KMQIANREATSEK
+901 KVQIANQEATSEK
-914 EKYLRQRIFST
+914 EKNLRQRIFYA
-925 FKEAYKRVKQKS
+925 FKEAYKSVKQKS

-942 TKGLIKNHGLSL
+942 TKGIIKNYGLSL
-954 CDYERKNFYSAKIL
+954 CDYERKNFYSAKML
-968 PVITYGYLMRA
+968 PVIAYGYLMRA

-1001 TTNTGQIKLQNY
+1001 VTNTEQVKLENY
-1013 KIQNNVKQT
+1013 KIQDNVKQT
-1022 KAVPKHKI
+1022 KFVPKQKI
-1030 KSSDIANWIGIGKM
+1030 KSSDITNWIGIGKM
-1044 LYTSTKHAPTA
+1044 LYTSTKYPPDTK
-1055 RDVLNAIRKNGRS
+1055 DILNGIRKNGRS
-1068 VAVCPFSVA
+1068 LAVCPFSQG
-1077 EWNET
+1077 EWDET
-1082 HGLEGNLKTN
+1082 HGS
-1092 NNGVQKEKI
+1092 
-1101 DENTSKKT
+1101 SKAIN
-1109 SNNQLLKQ
+1109 SNNATQKKNDNSPKIEINEGTTKYQSNILNSKSSTVESVNKNTKVESNAKSQNNTKNSQEVASCKTCPHTGIQGYYTISVRRIEETKLSTLSEFSILDPSGKKVLGYEGYIIEREGPDTVEPLRKKRIIAGTHELRWHYRGEPRNYWAIGVFNHQKDNRGLKKEL
-1117 NIQNKSLNNKAKN
+1117 IHPERWILIHPGTSRGSSIGCLIIAKN
-1130 NSVIQKTSSKNIS
+1130 YYRDGLIHRCDKSKS
-1143 NINTRTS
+1143 
-1150 KAANINITETA
+1150 
-1161 NNKSSSLLQPKNS
+1161 
-1174 NSEQKQGIQNA
+1174 
-1185 SQQRKE
+1185 
-1191 PSKCQANNCPHNG
+1191 
-1204 IREKAPWIKVAEE
+1204 
-1217 ELKKY
+1217 
-1222 KGQKESSRELYNRI
+1222 
-1236 QKRYFPDAK
+1236 
-1245 HGTDKNPIEVAWCA
+1245 
-1259 AFISYCMKTAGYKNS
+1259 
-1274 SYPSVAGY
+1274 
-1282 DWGVAPRPKLPKRG
+1282 
-1296 WFEGEKTQPFVG
+1296 FE
-1308 AIGIFKFRKKYSHV
+1308 
-1322 AILVGKRK
+1322 
-1330 NGMYVFLG
+1330 
-1338 GNQNNEINKTAFA
+1338 
-1351 PSRIDYFMKPKSYT
+1351 FMKKIISYT
-1365 VTPEEK
+1365 VQVEGKKLKNHEVLRK
-1371 ELPIITEAQNS
+1371 FKLKVSNEFRK
-1382 GTIS
+1382 

>member
-16 VAFFEK
+16 VEFFEK
-22 LAQLESGGEYNLAD
+22 LAKLESGGKYNLAD

-73 KKWKLT
+73 TKWKLT

-121 NAIYKAPGKVTASES
+121 NAVYKAPGKVTASET

-162 TSSGMLAAAHL
+162 TSSGMLAASHL

-222 NCEVGHKVVE
+222 NCEIGTKVVE

-246 AMVQSK
+246 AVVQQK
-252 PKTNVSNNSS
+252 PKTNVSNNSQQKS
-262 QTQKPSPA
+262 IQTQN
-270 SISNTGKEE
+270 SNSTE
-279 SNESKV
+279 STENNKT

-335 DENVYNK
+335 DENLYNQ

-371 DEATKDNDKIG
+371 DEATKDNENIG

-394 GREETDE
+394 GREENNE
-401 KLRIQDII
+401 VLRIQDIV

-416 IPNKSSIE
+416 IPNKTSVE
-424 SLEYVLGQ
+424 SLEYVLSQ

-445 VNKFKKHKD
+445 VNKFKKQND

-498 KVTKKHPSELQKTR
+498 KVSKKQPSELQKTR

-520 GENASEYEKTY
+520 GKNELEYEKTY
-531 SKDENG
+531 LMDENG
-537 VRHFPLS
+537 VRQFPLS
-544 RRLIDNVIIEF
+544 RRLIDNIIIEF

-563 EENETKY
+563 EENEIKY
-570 FDNHKYKDSNIV
+570 FDNHKYRDSNIV
-582 RNYLLWYIQKH
+582 RNYLLWYIKKH
-593 KGIDIPS
+593 KGIDLPS
-600 KSEMGLFGR
+600 KNEMGLFDR
-609 LEKIGKEIR
+609 LEKIGKDIR

-623 NDWISSKSAIRVRN
+623 NDWITSKSAIKVRN
-637 IRKISNLIDEVYVNY
+637 IRKISDLIDEVYENY
-652 RDDSDFEKDKRIIL
+652 RDDSDFEKDKSLIL

-690 YKSFYELQN
+690 YKSFYDLEN
-699 IINPT
+699 VINPT
-704 GELFVNNNCM
+704 GELFVNTNCM

-734 LRGGKQANI
+734 LKGAKQANI

-754 SAIGI
+754 SAIGT
-759 CQPALMGAWE
+759 CQPALIGTWE
-769 KNTDVKVRNKP
+769 KNTDVKVRDKP
-780 ALLDISTIQCQHG
+780 ALLDISTIQCTHG
-793 GTISIDD
+793 GVISIDD
-800 AGQKEIGTAVTKTKE
+800 AGQKDVGTAVTKNKE
-815 VKEVA
+815 VNEA
-820 RDADCQY
+820 ERDADCQY

-836 VNNNFMQTQLK
+836 INNNFMQTQLK

-860 AGVMNNMRSYFA
+860 TGVTNTTRSYFA
-872 KDVKNMLGIRKLSES
+872 KDEKNMIEMQKLSKS
-887 EKKNHENFVKANKS
+887 KKKNLENFINANKS
-901 KMQIANREATSEK
+901 KVQIANQEATSEK
-914 EKYLRQRIFST
+914 EKNLRQRIFYA
-925 FKEAYKRVKQKS
+925 FKEAYKSVKQKS

-942 TKGLIKNHGLSL
+942 TKGIIKNYGLSL
-954 CDYERKNFYSAKIL
+954 CDYERKNFYSAKML
-968 PVITYGYLMRA
+968 PVIVYGYLMRA

-1001 TTNTGQIKLQNY
+1001 VTNTEQVKLENY
-1013 KIQNNVKQT
+1013 KIQDNVKQT
-1022 KAVPKHKI
+1022 KFVPKQKI
-1030 KSSDIANWIGIGKM
+1030 KSSDITNWIGIGKM
-1044 LYTSTKHAPTA
+1044 LYTSTKYPPDTK
-1055 RDVLNAIRKNGRS
+1055 DILNGIRKNGRS
-1068 VAVCPFSVA
+1068 LAVCPFSQG
-1077 EWNET
+1077 EWDET
-1082 HGLEGNLKTN
+1082 HGS
-1092 NNGVQKEKI
+1092 
-1101 DENTSKKT
+1101 SKAIN
-1109 SNNQLLKQ
+1109 SNNATQKKNDNSPKIEINEGTTKYQSNILNSKSSTVESVNKNTKVESNAKSQNNTKNSQEVASCKTCPHTGIQGYYTISVRRIEETKLSTLSEFSILDPSGKKVLGYEGYIIEREGPDTVEPLRKKRIIAGTHELRWHYRGEPRNYWAIGVFNHQKDNRGLKKEL
-1117 NIQNKSLNNKAKN
+1117 IHPERWILIHPGTSRGSSIGCLIIAKN
-1130 NSVIQKTSSKNIS
+1130 YYRDGLIHRCDKSKS
-1143 NINTRTS
+1143 
-1150 KAANINITETA
+1150 
-1161 NNKSSSLLQPKNS
+1161 
-1174 NSEQKQGIQNA
+1174 
-1185 SQQRKE
+1185 
-1191 PSKCQANNCPHNG
+1191 
-1204 IREKAPWIKVAEE
+1204 
-1217 ELKKY
+1217 
-1222 KGQKESSRELYNRI
+1222 
-1236 QKRYFPDAK
+1236 
-1245 HGTDKNPIEVAWCA
+1245 
-1259 AFISYCMKTAGYKNS
+1259 
-1274 SYPSVAGY
+1274 
-1282 DWGVAPRPKLPKRG
+1282 
-1296 WFEGEKTQPFVG
+1296 FE
-1308 AIGIFKFRKKYSHV
+1308 
-1322 AILVGKRK
+1322 
-1330 NGMYVFLG
+1330 
-1338 GNQNNEINKTAFA
+1338 
-1351 PSRIDYFMKPKSYT
+1351 FMKKIISYT
-1365 VTPEEK
+1365 VQVEGKKLKNHEVLRK
-1371 ELPIITEAQNS
+1371 FKLKVSNEFRK
-1382 GTIS
+1382 

>member
-16 VAFFEK
+16 VEFFEK
-22 LAQLESGGEYNLAD
+22 LAKLESGGKYNLAD

-73 KKWKLT
+73 TKWKLT

-121 NAIYKAPGKVTASES
+121 NAVYKAPGKVTASEA

-162 TSSGMLAAAHL
+162 TSSGMLAASHL

-222 NCEVGHKVVE
+222 NCEIGTKVVE

-246 AMVQSK
+246 AVVQQK
-252 PKTNVSNNSS
+252 PKTNVSNNSQQKS
-262 QTQKPSPA
+262 IQTQN
-270 SISNTGKEE
+270 SNSTE
-279 SNESKV
+279 STENNKA

-335 DENVYNK
+335 DENLYNQ

-371 DEATKDNDKIG
+371 DEATRDNENIG
-382 NVIRQHGFDVLR
+382 NVIKQHGFDVLR
-394 GREETDE
+394 GREENNE
-401 KLRIQDII
+401 VLRIQDIV

-416 IPNKSSIE
+416 ISNKTSVE
-424 SLEYVLGQ
+424 SLEYVLSQ

-445 VNKFKKHKD
+445 VNKFKKQND

-498 KVTKKHPSELQKTR
+498 KVSKKQPSELQKTR

-520 GENASEYEKTY
+520 GENVSEYEKSY
-531 SKDENG
+531 SMDENG
-537 VRHFPLS
+537 VRQFPLS
-544 RRLIDNVIIEF
+544 RRLIDNIIIEF
-555 LKVQTGFK
+555 LKVQTRFK
-563 EENETKY
+563 EENEIKY
-570 FDNHKYKDSNIV
+570 FDNHKYRDSNIV
-582 RNYLLWYIQKH
+582 RNYLLWYIKKH
-593 KGIDIPS
+593 KGIDLPS
-600 KSEMGLFGR
+600 KNEMGLFDR
-609 LEKIGKEIR
+609 LEKIGKDIR

-623 NDWISSKSAIRVRN
+623 NDWITSKLAIKVRN
-637 IRKISNLIDEVYVNY
+637 IRKISDLIDEVYENY
-652 RDDSDFEKDKRIIL
+652 RDDSDFEKDKGLIL

-690 YKSFYELQN
+690 YKSFYDLEN
-699 IINPT
+699 VINPT
-704 GELFVNNNCM
+704 GELFVNTNCM

-734 LRGGKQANI
+734 LKGAKQANI

-754 SAIGI
+754 SAIGT
-759 CQPALMGAWE
+759 CQPALIGTWE
-769 KNTDVKVRNKP
+769 KNTDVKVRDKP
-780 ALLDISTIQCQHG
+780 ALLDISTIQCTHG
-793 GTISIDD
+793 GVISIDD
-800 AGQKEIGTAVTKTKE
+800 AGQKDVGTAVTKNKE
-815 VKEVA
+815 VNEA
-820 RDADCQY
+820 ERDADCQY

-836 VNNNFMQTQLK
+836 INNNFMQTQLK
-847 KEAQKYAKWKKYK
+847 KEAQKYAKWEKYK
-860 AGVMNNMRSYFA
+860 TGVTNTTRSYFA
-872 KDVKNMLGIRKLSES
+872 KDEKNMIEMQKLSKS
-887 EKKNHENFVKANKS
+887 KKKNPENFINANKS
-901 KMQIANREATSEK
+901 KVQIANQEATSEK
-914 EKYLRQRIFST
+914 EKNLRQRIFYA
-925 FKEAYKRVKQKS
+925 FKEAYKSVKQKS

-942 TKGLIKNHGLSL
+942 TKGIIKNYGLSL
-954 CDYERKNFYSAKIL
+954 CDYERKNFYSAKML
-968 PVITYGYLMRA
+968 PVIAYGYLMRA

-1001 TTNTGQIKLQNY
+1001 VTNTEQVKLENY
-1013 KIQNNVKQT
+1013 KIQDNVKQT
-1022 KAVPKHKI
+1022 KFVPKQKI
-1030 KSSDIANWIGIGKM
+1030 KSSDITNWIGIGKM
-1044 LYTSTKHAPTA
+1044 LYTSTKYPPDTK
-1055 RDVLNAIRKNGRS
+1055 DILNGIRKNGRS
-1068 VAVCPFSVA
+1068 LAVCPFSQG
-1077 EWNET
+1077 EWDET
-1082 HGLEGNLKTN
+1082 HGS
-1092 NNGVQKEKI
+1092 
-1101 DENTSKKT
+1101 SKAIN
-1109 SNNQLLKQ
+1109 SNNATQKKNDNSPKIEINEGTTKYQSNILNSKSSTVESVNKNTKVESNAKSQNNTKNSQEVASCKTCPHTGIQGYYTISVRRIEETKLSTLSEFSILDPSGKKVPGYEGYIIEREGPDTVEPLRKKRIIAGTHELRWHYRGEPRNYWAIGVFNHQKDNRGLKKEL
-1117 NIQNKSLNNKAKN
+1117 IHPERWILIHPGTSRGSSIGCLIIAKN
-1130 NSVIQKTSSKNIS
+1130 YYRDGLIHRCDKSKS
-1143 NINTRTS
+1143 
-1150 KAANINITETA
+1150 
-1161 NNKSSSLLQPKNS
+1161 
-1174 NSEQKQGIQNA
+1174 
-1185 SQQRKE
+1185 
-1191 PSKCQANNCPHNG
+1191 
-1204 IREKAPWIKVAEE
+1204 
-1217 ELKKY
+1217 
-1222 KGQKESSRELYNRI
+1222 
-1236 QKRYFPDAK
+1236 
-1245 HGTDKNPIEVAWCA
+1245 
-1259 AFISYCMKTAGYKNS
+1259 
-1274 SYPSVAGY
+1274 
-1282 DWGVAPRPKLPKRG
+1282 
-1296 WFEGEKTQPFVG
+1296 FE
-1308 AIGIFKFRKKYSHV
+1308 
-1322 AILVGKRK
+1322 
-1330 NGMYVFLG
+1330 
-1338 GNQNNEINKTAFA
+1338 
-1351 PSRIDYFMKPKSYT
+1351 FMKKIISYT
-1365 VTPEEK
+1365 VQVEGKKLKNHEVLRK
-1371 ELPIITEAQNS
+1371 FKLKVSNEFRK
-1382 GTIS
+1382 

>member
-16 VAFFEK
+16 VEFFEK
-22 LAQLESGGEYNLAD
+22 LAKLESGGKYNLAD

-73 KKWKLT
+73 TKWKLT

-121 NAIYKAPGKVTASES
+121 NAVYKAPGKVTASEA

-162 TSSGMLAAAHL
+162 TSSGMLAASHL

-222 NCEVGHKVVE
+222 NCEIGTKVVE

-246 AMVQSK
+246 AVVQQK
-252 PKTNVSNNSS
+252 PKTNVSNNSQQKS
-262 QTQKPSPA
+262 IQTQN
-270 SISNTGKEE
+270 SNSTE
-279 SNESKV
+279 STENNKT

-335 DENVYNK
+335 DENLYNQ

-371 DEATKDNDKIG
+371 DEATRDNENIG

-394 GREETDE
+394 GREENNE
-401 KLRIQDII
+401 VLRIQDIV

-416 IPNKSSIE
+416 ISNKTSVE
-424 SLEYVLGQ
+424 SLEYVLSQ

-445 VNKFKKHKD
+445 VNKFKKQND

-498 KVTKKHPSELQKTR
+498 KVSKKQPSELQKTR

-520 GENASEYEKTY
+520 GENELEYEKTY
-531 SKDENG
+531 LMDENG
-537 VRHFPLS
+537 VRQFPLS
-544 RRLIDNVIIEF
+544 RRLIDNIIIEF

-563 EENETKY
+563 EENEIKY
-570 FDNHKYKDSNIV
+570 FDNHKYRDSNIV
-582 RNYLLWYIQKH
+582 RNYLLWYIKKH
-593 KGIDIPS
+593 KGIDLPS
-600 KSEMGLFGR
+600 KNEMGLFDR
-609 LEKIGKEIR
+609 LEKIGKDIR

-623 NDWISSKSAIRVRN
+623 NDWITSKSAIKVRN
-637 IRKISNLIDEVYVNY
+637 IRKISDLIDEVYENY
-652 RDDSDFEKDKRIIL
+652 RDDSDFEKDKGLIL

-690 YKSFYELQN
+690 YKSFYDLEN
-699 IINPT
+699 VINPT
-704 GELFVNNNCM
+704 GELFVNTNCM

-734 LRGGKQANI
+734 LKGAKQANI
-743 NDTNIQPFKSC
+743 NDINIQPFKSC
-754 SAIGI
+754 SAIGT
-759 CQPALMGAWE
+759 CQPALIGTWE
-769 KNTDVKVRNKP
+769 KNTDVKVRDKP
-780 ALLDISTIQCQHG
+780 ALLDISTIQCTHG
-793 GTISIDD
+793 GVISIDD
-800 AGQKEIGTAVTKTKE
+800 AGQKDVGTAVTKNKE
-815 VKEVA
+815 VNEA
-820 RDADCQY
+820 ERDADCQY

-836 VNNNFMQTQLK
+836 INNNFMQTQLK

-860 AGVMNNMRSYFA
+860 TGVTNTTRSYFA
-872 KDVKNMLGIRKLSES
+872 KDEKNMIEMQKLSKS
-887 EKKNHENFVKANKS
+887 KKKNLENFINANKS
-901 KMQIANREATSEK
+901 KVQIANQEATSEK
-914 EKYLRQRIFST
+914 EKNLRQRIFYA
-925 FKEAYKRVKQKS
+925 FKEAYKSVKQKS

-942 TKGLIKNHGLSL
+942 TKGIIKNYGLSL
-954 CDYERKNFYSAKIL
+954 CDYERKNFYSAKML
-968 PVITYGYLMRA
+968 PVIVYGYLMRA

-1001 TTNTGQIKLQNY
+1001 VTNTEQVKLENY
-1013 KIQNNVKQT
+1013 KIQDNVKQT
-1022 KAVPKHKI
+1022 KFVPKQKI
-1030 KSSDIANWIGIGKM
+1030 KSSDITNWIGIGKM
-1044 LYTSTKHAPTA
+1044 LYTSTKYPPDTK
-1055 RDVLNAIRKNGRS
+1055 DILNGIRKNGRS
-1068 VAVCPFSVA
+1068 LAVCPFSQG
-1077 EWNET
+1077 EWDET
-1082 HGLEGNLKTN
+1082 HGS
-1092 NNGVQKEKI
+1092 
-1101 DENTSKKT
+1101 SKAIN
-1109 SNNQLLKQ
+1109 SNNATQKKNDNSPKIEINEGTTKYQSNILNSKSSTVESVNKNTKVESNAKSQNNTKNSQEVASCKTCPHTGIQGYYTISVRRIEETKLSTLSEFSILDPSGKKVPGYEGYIIEREGPDTVEPLRKKRIIAGTHELRWHYRGEPRNYWAIGVFNHQKDNRGLKKEL
-1117 NIQNKSLNNKAKN
+1117 IHPERWILIHPGTSRGSSIGCLIIAKN
-1130 NSVIQKTSSKNIS
+1130 YYRDGLIHRCDKSKS
-1143 NINTRTS
+1143 
-1150 KAANINITETA
+1150 
-1161 NNKSSSLLQPKNS
+1161 
-1174 NSEQKQGIQNA
+1174 
-1185 SQQRKE
+1185 
-1191 PSKCQANNCPHNG
+1191 
-1204 IREKAPWIKVAEE
+1204 
-1217 ELKKY
+1217 
-1222 KGQKESSRELYNRI
+1222 
-1236 QKRYFPDAK
+1236 
-1245 HGTDKNPIEVAWCA
+1245 
-1259 AFISYCMKTAGYKNS
+1259 
-1274 SYPSVAGY
+1274 
-1282 DWGVAPRPKLPKRG
+1282 
-1296 WFEGEKTQPFVG
+1296 FE
-1308 AIGIFKFRKKYSHV
+1308 
-1322 AILVGKRK
+1322 
-1330 NGMYVFLG
+1330 
-1338 GNQNNEINKTAFA
+1338 
-1351 PSRIDYFMKPKSYT
+1351 FMKKIISYT
-1365 VTPEEK
+1365 VQVEGKKLKNHEVLRK
-1371 ELPIITEAQNS
+1371 FKLKVSNEFRK
-1382 GTIS
+1382 

>member
-16 VAFFEK
+16 VEFFEK
-22 LAQLESGGEYNLAD
+22 LAKLESGGKYNLAD

-73 KKWKLT
+73 TKWKLT

-115 NIAVPK
+115 NIAVPR
-121 NAIYKAPGKVTASES
+121 NAVYKAPGKVTASEA

-162 TSSGMLAAAHL
+162 TSSGMLAASHL

-208 LAGHDLSVIIGFKD
+208 LTGHDLSVIIGFKD
-222 NCEVGHKVVE
+222 NCEVGYKVVE

-246 AMVQSK
+246 AAVQQK
-252 PKTNVSNNSS
+252 PKNNVSNNSQS
-262 QTQKPSPA
+262 KPVQMQKP
-270 SISNTGKEE
+270 ISTSNNTKIENVE
-279 SNESKV
+279 NTSKV

-298 WDSEEYKRDRA
+298 WDSEEYKRDRS

-324 AILKRLQAKFQ
+324 SILKRLQAKFQ
-335 DENVYNK
+335 DENLYNQ

-363 INVILKMY
+363 INIILKMY
-371 DEATKDNDKIG
+371 DEATKDNENIG

-394 GREETDE
+394 GREENNE
-401 KLRIQDII
+401 VLRIQDIV

-416 IPNKSSIE
+416 IPNKTSIE
-424 SLEYVLGQ
+424 SLEYVLSQ

-445 VNKFKKHKD
+445 VNKFKKQND

-477 QLPEKYDKY
+477 QLPEKYYKY
-486 MQGIKDIDEIII
+486 MQGIKDIDEIVI
-498 KVTKKHPSELQKTR
+498 KVTKKQPSELQKTR

-520 GENASEYEKTY
+520 GENDLEYEKTY
-531 SKDENG
+531 LMDENG

-544 RRLIDNVIIEF
+544 RRLIDNIIIEF

-563 EENETKY
+563 EENEIKY

-582 RNYLLWYIQKH
+582 RNYLLWYIKKH
-593 KGIDIPS
+593 KGIDLPS
-600 KSEMGLFGR
+600 KSEMGLFDR
-609 LEKIGKEIR
+609 LQKIGKDIR

-623 NDWISSKSAIRVRN
+623 NDWITSKSAIKVRN
-637 IRKISNLIDEVYVNY
+637 IRQISNLIDEVYENY
-652 RDDSDFEKDKRIIL
+652 RDDSDFEKDKSIIL
-666 ALFKDSKELRD
+666 GLFKDSKELRD
-677 YAANIDSMDLYSF
+677 YASNIDSMDLYSF
-690 YKSFYELQN
+690 YKSFYDLQN

-704 GELFVNNNCM
+704 GELFVNTNCM

-734 LRGGKQANI
+734 LRRAKQANI

-759 CQPALMGAWE
+759 CQPALIGTWE
-769 KNTDVKVRNKP
+769 KNTDVKVRDKP
-780 ALLDISTIQCQHG
+780 ALLDISTIQCMHG
-793 GTISIDD
+793 GIISIDD
-800 AGQKEIGTAVTKTKE
+800 AGQKEVGTAVTKTEE
-815 VKEVA
+815 VKEAV

-827 KLLINICSD
+827 GLLINICSD
-836 VNNNFMQTQLK
+836 INNNFMQTQLK

-860 AGVMNNMRSYFA
+860 AGATNDMRSYFT
-872 KDVKNMLGIRKLSES
+872 KDVKNMLGMRKLTDS
-887 EKKNHENFVKANKS
+887 EKKDKENFITKNKA
-901 KMQIANREATSEK
+901 KMQIANQEVTSEK
-914 EKYLRQRIFST
+914 EKYLRQRIFSA
-925 FKEAYKRVKQKS
+925 FKEAYKRTKQKS
-937 GPKFD
+937 APKFD
-942 TKGLIKNHGLSL
+942 TKGVVKNHGLSL
-954 CDYERKNFYSAKIL
+954 CDYERKNFYSAKML

-979 GNLTVTENAKR
+979 GNLTITENSKR

-1013 KIQNNVKQT
+1013 KIQSNVRQT
-1022 KAVPKHKI
+1022 KTIPKQRI
-1030 KSSDIANWIGIGKM
+1030 KSSDVANWIGIGKM
-1044 LYTSTKHAPTA
+1044 LYTSIKHAPTA
-1055 RDVLNAIRKNGRS
+1055 NDILNGIRKNGRS
-1068 VAVCPFSVA
+1068 VAVCPFSQG
-1077 EWNET
+1077 EWDET
-1082 HGLEGNLKTN
+1082 HNSSKSNNTAQKKTDNTPKMEIKEDTAKYRSNILNSKSSTAKSVAKNTKVESNAKSQN
-1092 NNGVQKEKI
+1092 NTKSSQTVTSCKTCPHTGVQGYYTISVRRIEETKLSTLSEFSILDPSGKKVEGYNGYIIEREGPDTVEMSRKKRIIAGTHELRWHYRGDPRNYWAIGVYNHQQDNRGMFHKIFNKKVLIHEERWILIHPGTSRGSSVGCLITAKSYYKDGLLHRCGKSESFKFMEKI
-1101 DENTSKKT
+1101 IKYTSQIEGKKLKNHEVLRKFKLKV
-1109 SNNQLLKQ
+1109 SN
-1117 NIQNKSLNNKAKN
+1117 
-1130 NSVIQKTSSKNIS
+1130 
-1143 NINTRTS
+1143 
-1150 KAANINITETA
+1150 EF
-1161 NNKSSSLLQPKNS
+1161 
-1174 NSEQKQGIQNA
+1174 
-1185 SQQRKE
+1185 
-1191 PSKCQANNCPHNG
+1191 
-1204 IREKAPWIKVAEE
+1204 
-1217 ELKKY
+1217 KK
-1222 KGQKESSRELYNRI
+1222 
-1236 QKRYFPDAK
+1236 
-1245 HGTDKNPIEVAWCA
+1245 
-1259 AFISYCMKTAGYKNS
+1259 
-1274 SYPSVAGY
+1274 
-1282 DWGVAPRPKLPKRG
+1282 
-1296 WFEGEKTQPFVG
+1296 
-1308 AIGIFKFRKKYSHV
+1308 
-1322 AILVGKRK
+1322 
-1330 NGMYVFLG
+1330 
-1338 GNQNNEINKTAFA
+1338 
-1351 PSRIDYFMKPKSYT
+1351 
-1365 VTPEEK
+1365 
-1371 ELPIITEAQNS
+1371 
-1382 GTIS
+1382 

>member
-16 VAFFEK
+16 VEFFEK
-22 LAQLESGGEYNLAD
+22 LAKLESGGKYNLAD

-73 KKWKLT
+73 TKWKLT

-93 VIMRSVKMRWATLK
+93 VIMRSVKMRWTTLK

-115 NIAVPK
+115 NIAVPR
-121 NAIYKAPGKVTASES
+121 NAVYKAPGKVTASET

-162 TSSGMLAAAHL
+162 TSSGMLAASHL

-222 NCEVGHKVVE
+222 NCEIGTKVVE

-246 AMVQSK
+246 AVVQQK
-252 PKTNVSNNSS
+252 PKTNVSNNSQQKS
-262 QTQKPSPA
+262 IQTQN
-270 SISNTGKEE
+270 SNSTE
-279 SNESKV
+279 STENNKT

-335 DENVYNK
+335 DENLYNQ

-371 DEATKDNDKIG
+371 DEATRDNENIG

-394 GREETDE
+394 GREENNE
-401 KLRIQDII
+401 VLRIQDIV

-416 IPNKSSIE
+416 ISNKTSVE
-424 SLEYVLGQ
+424 SLEYVLSQ

-445 VNKFKKHKD
+445 VNKFKKQND

-498 KVTKKHPSELQKTR
+498 KVSKKQPSELQKTR

-520 GENASEYEKTY
+520 GENELEYEKTY
-531 SKDENG
+531 LMDENG
-537 VRHFPLS
+537 VRQFPLS
-544 RRLIDNVIIEF
+544 RRLIDNIIIEF

-563 EENETKY
+563 EENEIKY
-570 FDNHKYKDSNIV
+570 FDNHKYRDSNIV
-582 RNYLLWYIQKH
+582 RNYLLWYIKKH
-593 KGIDIPS
+593 KGIDLPS
-600 KSEMGLFGR
+600 KNEMGLFDR
-609 LEKIGKEIR
+609 LEKIGKDIR

-623 NDWISSKSAIRVRN
+623 NDWITSKLAIKVRN
-637 IRKISNLIDEVYVNY
+637 IRKISDLIDEVYENY
-652 RDDSDFEKDKRIIL
+652 RDDSDFEKDKGLIL

-690 YKSFYELQN
+690 YKSFYDLEN
-699 IINPT
+699 VINPT
-704 GELFVNNNCM
+704 GELFVNTNCM
-714 LKCTLGKDISRLIIN
+714 LNCTLGKDISRLIIN
-729 EDRVM
+729 EDKVM
-734 LRGGKQANI
+734 LKGAKQANI

-754 SAIGI
+754 SAIGT
-759 CQPALMGAWE
+759 CQPALIGTWE
-769 KNTDVKVRNKP
+769 KNTDVKVRDKP
-780 ALLDISTIQCQHG
+780 ALLDISTIQCTHG
-793 GTISIDD
+793 GVISIDD
-800 AGQKEIGTAVTKTKE
+800 AGQKDVGTAVTKNKE
-815 VKEVA
+815 VNEA
-820 RDADCQY
+820 ERDADCQY

-836 VNNNFMQTQLK
+836 INNNFMQTQLK

-860 AGVMNNMRSYFA
+860 TGVTNTTRSYFA
-872 KDVKNMLGIRKLSES
+872 KDEKNMIEMQKLSKS
-887 EKKNHENFVKANKS
+887 KKKNLENFINANKS
-901 KMQIANREATSEK
+901 KVQIANQEATSEK
-914 EKYLRQRIFST
+914 EKNLRQRIFYA
-925 FKEAYKRVKQKS
+925 FKEAYKSVKQKS

-942 TKGLIKNHGLSL
+942 TKGIIKNYGLSL
-954 CDYERKNFYSAKIL
+954 CDYERKNFYSAKML
-968 PVITYGYLMRA
+968 PVIAYGYLMRA

-1001 TTNTGQIKLQNY
+1001 VTNTEQVKLENY
-1013 KIQNNVKQT
+1013 KIQDNVKQT
-1022 KAVPKHKI
+1022 KFVPKQRI
-1030 KSSDIANWIGIGKM
+1030 KSSDITNWIGIGKM
-1044 LYTSTKHAPTA
+1044 LYTSTKYPPDTK
-1055 RDVLNAIRKNGRS
+1055 DILNGIRKNGRS
-1068 VAVCPFSVA
+1068 LAVCPFSQG
-1077 EWNET
+1077 EWDET
-1082 HGLEGNLKTN
+1082 HGS
-1092 NNGVQKEKI
+1092 
-1101 DENTSKKT
+1101 SKAIN
-1109 SNNQLLKQ
+1109 SNNATQKKNDNSPKIEINEGTTKYQSNILNSKSSTVESVNKNTKVESNAKSQNNTKNSQEVASCKTCPHTGIQGYYTISVRRIEETKLSTLSEFSILDPSGKKVLGYEGYIIEREGPDTVEPLRKKRIIAGTHELRWHYRGEPRNYWAIGVFNHQKDNRGLKKEL
-1117 NIQNKSLNNKAKN
+1117 IHPERWILIHPGTSRGSSIGCLIIAKN
-1130 NSVIQKTSSKNIS
+1130 YYRDGLIHRCDKSKS
-1143 NINTRTS
+1143 
-1150 KAANINITETA
+1150 
-1161 NNKSSSLLQPKNS
+1161 
-1174 NSEQKQGIQNA
+1174 
-1185 SQQRKE
+1185 
-1191 PSKCQANNCPHNG
+1191 
-1204 IREKAPWIKVAEE
+1204 
-1217 ELKKY
+1217 
-1222 KGQKESSRELYNRI
+1222 
-1236 QKRYFPDAK
+1236 
-1245 HGTDKNPIEVAWCA
+1245 
-1259 AFISYCMKTAGYKNS
+1259 
-1274 SYPSVAGY
+1274 
-1282 DWGVAPRPKLPKRG
+1282 
-1296 WFEGEKTQPFVG
+1296 FE
-1308 AIGIFKFRKKYSHV
+1308 
-1322 AILVGKRK
+1322 
-1330 NGMYVFLG
+1330 
-1338 GNQNNEINKTAFA
+1338 
-1351 PSRIDYFMKPKSYT
+1351 FMKKIISYT
-1365 VTPEEK
+1365 VQVEGKKLKNHEVLRK
-1371 ELPIITEAQNS
+1371 FKLKVSNEFRK
-1382 GTIS
+1382 

>member
-16 VAFFEK
+16 VEFFEK
-22 LAQLESGGEYNLAD
+22 LAKLESGGKYNLAD

-73 KKWKLT
+73 TKWKLT

-121 NAIYKAPGKVTASES
+121 NAVYKAPGKVTASETK
-136 RVKTIIMKKRNQGY
+136 VKTIIMKKRNQGY

-162 TSSGMLAAAHL
+162 TSSGMLAASHL

-222 NCEVGHKVVE
+222 NCEIGTKVVE

-246 AMVQSK
+246 AVVQQK
-252 PKTNVSNNSS
+252 PKTNVSNNSQQKS
-262 QTQKPSPA
+262 IQTQN
-270 SISNTGKEE
+270 SNSTE
-279 SNESKV
+279 STENNKA

-335 DENVYNK
+335 DENLYNQ

-363 INVILKMY
+363 INIILKMY
-371 DEATKDNDKIG
+371 DEATKDNENIG

-394 GREETDE
+394 GREENNE
-401 KLRIQDII
+401 VLRIQDIV

-416 IPNKSSIE
+416 IPNKTSIE
-424 SLEYVLGQ
+424 SLEYVLSQ

-445 VNKFKKHKD
+445 VNKFKKQND

-498 KVTKKHPSELQKTR
+498 KVSKKQPSELQKTR

-520 GENASEYEKTY
+520 GENELEYEKTY
-531 SKDENG
+531 LMDENG
-537 VRHFPLS
+537 VRQFPLS
-544 RRLIDNVIIEF
+544 RRLIDNIIIEF

-563 EENETKY
+563 EENEIKY
-570 FDNHKYKDSNIV
+570 FDNHKYRDSNIV
-582 RNYLLWYIQKH
+582 RNYLLWYIKKH
-593 KGIDIPS
+593 KGIDLPS
-600 KSEMGLFGR
+600 KNEMGLFDR
-609 LEKIGKEIR
+609 LEKIGKDIR

-623 NDWISSKSAIRVRN
+623 NDWITSKLAIKVRN
-637 IRKISNLIDEVYVNY
+637 IRKISDLIDEVYENY
-652 RDDSDFEKDKRIIL
+652 RDDSDFEKDKGLIL

-690 YKSFYELQN
+690 YKSFYDLEN
-699 IINPT
+699 VINPT
-704 GELFVNNNCM
+704 GELFVNTNCM

-734 LRGGKQANI
+734 LKGAKQANI

-754 SAIGI
+754 SAIGT
-759 CQPALMGAWE
+759 CQPALIGTWE
-769 KNTDVKVRNKP
+769 KNTDVKVRDKP
-780 ALLDISTIQCQHG
+780 ALLDISTIQCTHG
-793 GTISIDD
+793 GVISIDD
-800 AGQKEIGTAVTKTKE
+800 AGQKDVGTAVTKNKE
-815 VKEVA
+815 VNEA
-820 RDADCQY
+820 ERDADCQY

-836 VNNNFMQTQLK
+836 INNNFMQTQLK

-860 AGVMNNMRSYFA
+860 TGVTNTTRSYFA
-872 KDVKNMLGIRKLSES
+872 KDEKNMIEMQKLSKS
-887 EKKNHENFVKANKS
+887 KKKNPENFINANKS
-901 KMQIANREATSEK
+901 KVQIANQEATSEK
-914 EKYLRQRIFST
+914 EKNLRQRIFYA
-925 FKEAYKRVKQKS
+925 FKEAYKSVKQKS

-942 TKGLIKNHGLSL
+942 TKGIIKNYGLSL
-954 CDYERKNFYSAKIL
+954 CDYERKNFYSAKML
-968 PVITYGYLMRA
+968 PVIVYGYLMRA

-1001 TTNTGQIKLQNY
+1001 VTNTEQVKLENY
-1013 KIQNNVKQT
+1013 KIQDNVKQT
-1022 KAVPKHKI
+1022 KFVPKQKI
-1030 KSSDIANWIGIGKM
+1030 KSSDITNWIGIGKM
-1044 LYTSTKHAPTA
+1044 LYTSTKYPPDTK
-1055 RDVLNAIRKNGRS
+1055 DILNGIRKNGRS
-1068 VAVCPFSVA
+1068 LAVCPFSQG
-1077 EWNET
+1077 EWDET
-1082 HGLEGNLKTN
+1082 HGS
-1092 NNGVQKEKI
+1092 
-1101 DENTSKKT
+1101 SKAIN
-1109 SNNQLLKQ
+1109 SNNATQKKNDNSPKIEINEGTTKYQSNILNSKSSTVESVNKNTKVESNAKSQNNTKNSQEVASCKTCPHTGIQGYYTISVRRIEETKLSTLSEFSILDPSGKKVPGYEGYIIEREGPDTVEPLRKKRIIAGTHELRWHYRGEPRNYWAIGVFNHQKDNRGLKKEL
-1117 NIQNKSLNNKAKN
+1117 IHPERWILIHPGTSRGSSIGCLIIAKN
-1130 NSVIQKTSSKNIS
+1130 YYRDGLIHRCDKSKS
-1143 NINTRTS
+1143 
-1150 KAANINITETA
+1150 
-1161 NNKSSSLLQPKNS
+1161 
-1174 NSEQKQGIQNA
+1174 
-1185 SQQRKE
+1185 
-1191 PSKCQANNCPHNG
+1191 
-1204 IREKAPWIKVAEE
+1204 
-1217 ELKKY
+1217 
-1222 KGQKESSRELYNRI
+1222 
-1236 QKRYFPDAK
+1236 
-1245 HGTDKNPIEVAWCA
+1245 
-1259 AFISYCMKTAGYKNS
+1259 
-1274 SYPSVAGY
+1274 
-1282 DWGVAPRPKLPKRG
+1282 
-1296 WFEGEKTQPFVG
+1296 FE
-1308 AIGIFKFRKKYSHV
+1308 
-1322 AILVGKRK
+1322 
-1330 NGMYVFLG
+1330 
-1338 GNQNNEINKTAFA
+1338 
-1351 PSRIDYFMKPKSYT
+1351 FMKKIISYT
-1365 VTPEEK
+1365 VQVEGKKLKNHEVLRK
-1371 ELPIITEAQNS
+1371 FKLKVSNEFRK
-1382 GTIS
+1382 

>member
-16 VAFFEK
+16 VEFFEK
-22 LAQLESGGEYNLAD
+22 LAKLESGGKYNLAD

-73 KKWKLT
+73 TKWKLT

-93 VIMRSVKMRWATLK
+93 VIMRSVKMRWTTLK

-115 NIAVPK
+115 NIAVPR
-121 NAIYKAPGKVTASES
+121 NAVYKAPGKVTASET

-162 TSSGMLAAAHL
+162 TSSGMLAASHL

-222 NCEVGHKVVE
+222 NCEIGTKVVE
-232 KNHTQTDNKNINKQ
+232 KNHTQIDNRNINKQ
-246 AMVQSK
+246 AVVQQK
-252 PKTNVSNNSS
+252 PKTNVSNNSQQKS
-262 QTQKPSPA
+262 IQTQN
-270 SISNTGKEE
+270 SNSTE
-279 SNESKV
+279 STENNKT

-290 NGQKFEEV
+290 NGQKFEEI

-335 DENVYNK
+335 DENLYNQ

-371 DEATKDNDKIG
+371 DEATRDNENIG
-382 NVIRQHGFDVLR
+382 NVIKQHGFDVLR
-394 GREETDE
+394 GREENNE
-401 KLRIQDII
+401 VLRIQDIV

-416 IPNKSSIE
+416 ISNKTSVE
-424 SLEYVLGQ
+424 SLEYVLSQ

-445 VNKFKKHKD
+445 VNKFKKQND

-498 KVTKKHPSELQKTR
+498 KVSKKQPSELQKTR

-520 GENASEYEKTY
+520 GENELEYEKTY
-531 SKDENG
+531 LMDENG
-537 VRHFPLS
+537 VRQFPLS
-544 RRLIDNVIIEF
+544 RRLIDNIIIEF

-563 EENETKY
+563 EENEIKY
-570 FDNHKYKDSNIV
+570 FDNHKYRDSNIV
-582 RNYLLWYIQKH
+582 RNYLLWYIKKH
-593 KGIDIPS
+593 KGIDLPS
-600 KSEMGLFGR
+600 KNEMGLFDR
-609 LEKIGKEIR
+609 LEKIGKDIR

-623 NDWISSKSAIRVRN
+623 NDWITSKLAIKVRN
-637 IRKISNLIDEVYVNY
+637 IRKISDLIDEVYENY
-652 RDDSDFEKDKRIIL
+652 RDDSDFEKDKGLIL

-690 YKSFYELQN
+690 YKSFYDLEN
-699 IINPT
+699 VINPT
-704 GELFVNNNCM
+704 GELFVNTNCM

-734 LRGGKQANI
+734 LKGAKQANI

-754 SAIGI
+754 SAIGT
-759 CQPALMGAWE
+759 CQPALIGTWE
-769 KNTDVKVRNKP
+769 KNTDVKVRDKP
-780 ALLDISTIQCQHG
+780 ALLDISTIQCTHG
-793 GTISIDD
+793 GVISIDD
-800 AGQKEIGTAVTKTKE
+800 AGQKDVGTAVTKNKE
-815 VKEVA
+815 VNEA
-820 RDADCQY
+820 ERDADCQY

-836 VNNNFMQTQLK
+836 INNNFMQTQLK

-860 AGVMNNMRSYFA
+860 TGVTNTTRSYFA
-872 KDVKNMLGIRKLSES
+872 KDEKNMIEMQKLSKS
-887 EKKNHENFVKANKS
+887 KKKNLENFINANKS
-901 KMQIANREATSEK
+901 KVQIANQEATSEK
-914 EKYLRQRIFST
+914 EKNLRQRIFYA
-925 FKEAYKRVKQKS
+925 FKEAYKSVKQKS

-942 TKGLIKNHGLSL
+942 TKGIIKNYGLSL
-954 CDYERKNFYSAKIL
+954 CDYERKNFYSAKML
-968 PVITYGYLMRA
+968 PVIVYGYLMRA

-1001 TTNTGQIKLQNY
+1001 VTNTEQVKLENY
-1013 KIQNNVKQT
+1013 KIQDNVKQT
-1022 KAVPKHKI
+1022 KFVPKQKI
-1030 KSSDIANWIGIGKM
+1030 KSSDITNWIGIGKM
-1044 LYTSTKHAPTA
+1044 LYTSTKYPPDTK
-1055 RDVLNAIRKNGRS
+1055 DILNGIRKNGRS
-1068 VAVCPFSVA
+1068 LAVCPFSQG
-1077 EWNET
+1077 EWDET
-1082 HGLEGNLKTN
+1082 HGS
-1092 NNGVQKEKI
+1092 
-1101 DENTSKKT
+1101 SKAIN
-1109 SNNQLLKQ
+1109 SNNATQKKNDNSPKIEINEGTTKYQSNILNSKSSTVESVNKNTKVESNAKSQNNTKNSQEVASCKTCPHTGIQGYYTISVRRIEETKLSTLSEFSILDPSGKKVLGYEGYIIEREGPDTVEPLRKKRIIAGTHELRWHYRGEPRNYWAIGVFNHQKDNRGLKKEL
-1117 NIQNKSLNNKAKN
+1117 IHPERWILIHPGTSRGSSIGCLIIAKN
-1130 NSVIQKTSSKNIS
+1130 YYRDGLIHRCDKSKS
-1143 NINTRTS
+1143 
-1150 KAANINITETA
+1150 
-1161 NNKSSSLLQPKNS
+1161 
-1174 NSEQKQGIQNA
+1174 
-1185 SQQRKE
+1185 
-1191 PSKCQANNCPHNG
+1191 
-1204 IREKAPWIKVAEE
+1204 
-1217 ELKKY
+1217 
-1222 KGQKESSRELYNRI
+1222 
-1236 QKRYFPDAK
+1236 
-1245 HGTDKNPIEVAWCA
+1245 
-1259 AFISYCMKTAGYKNS
+1259 
-1274 SYPSVAGY
+1274 
-1282 DWGVAPRPKLPKRG
+1282 
-1296 WFEGEKTQPFVG
+1296 FE
-1308 AIGIFKFRKKYSHV
+1308 
-1322 AILVGKRK
+1322 
-1330 NGMYVFLG
+1330 
-1338 GNQNNEINKTAFA
+1338 
-1351 PSRIDYFMKPKSYT
+1351 FMKKIISYT
-1365 VTPEEK
+1365 VQVEGKKLKNHEVLRK
-1371 ELPIITEAQNS
+1371 FKLKVSNEFRK
-1382 GTIS
+1382 

>member
-16 VAFFEK
+16 VEFFEK
-22 LAQLESGGEYNLAD
+22 LAKLESGGKYNLAD

-73 KKWKLT
+73 TKWKLT

-121 NAIYKAPGKVTASES
+121 NAVYKAPGKVTASEA

-162 TSSGMLAAAHL
+162 TSSGMLAASHL

-222 NCEVGHKVVE
+222 NCEIGTKVVE
-232 KNHTQTDNKNINKQ
+232 KNHTQIDNRNINKQ
-246 AMVQSK
+246 AVVQQK
-252 PKTNVSNNSS
+252 PKTNVSNNSQQKS
-262 QTQKPSPA
+262 IQTQN
-270 SISNTGKEE
+270 SNSTE
-279 SNESKV
+279 STENNKT
-285 GVFTF
+285 GVFMF

-335 DENVYNK
+335 DGNLYNQ

-371 DEATKDNDKIG
+371 DEATRDNENIG

-394 GREETDE
+394 GREENNE
-401 KLRIQDII
+401 VLRIQDIV

-416 IPNKSSIE
+416 IPNKTSVE
-424 SLEYVLGQ
+424 SLEYVLSQ

-439 FPDKKP
+439 FLEKKP
-445 VNKFKKHKD
+445 VNKFKKQND

-498 KVTKKHPSELQKTR
+498 KVSKKQPSELQKTR

-520 GENASEYEKTY
+520 GENVSEYEKSY
-531 SKDENG
+531 SMDENG
-537 VRHFPLS
+537 VRQFPLS
-544 RRLIDNVIIEF
+544 RRLIDNIIIEF
-555 LKVQTGFK
+555 LKVQTRFK
-563 EENETKY
+563 EENEIKY
-570 FDNHKYKDSNIV
+570 FDNHKYRDSNIV
-582 RNYLLWYIQKH
+582 RNYLLWYIKKH
-593 KGIDIPS
+593 KGIDLPS
-600 KSEMGLFGR
+600 KNEMGLFDR
-609 LEKIGKEIR
+609 LEKIGKDIR

-623 NDWISSKSAIRVRN
+623 NDWITSKSAIKVRN
-637 IRKISNLIDEVYVNY
+637 IRKISDLIDEVYENY
-652 RDDSDFEKDKRIIL
+652 RDDSDFEKDKGLIL

-690 YKSFYELQN
+690 YKSFYDLEN
-699 IINPT
+699 VINPT
-704 GELFVNNNCM
+704 GELFVNTNCM

-734 LRGGKQANI
+734 LKGAKQANI

-754 SAIGI
+754 SAIGT
-759 CQPALMGAWE
+759 CQPALIGTWE
-769 KNTDVKVRNKP
+769 KNTDVKVRDKP
-780 ALLDISTIQCQHG
+780 ALLDISTIQCTHG
-793 GTISIDD
+793 GVISIDD
-800 AGQKEIGTAVTKTKE
+800 AGQKDVGTAVTKNKE
-815 VKEVA
+815 VNEA
-820 RDADCQY
+820 ERDADCQY

-836 VNNNFMQTQLK
+836 INNNFMQTQLK

-860 AGVMNNMRSYFA
+860 TGVTNTTRSYFA
-872 KDVKNMLGIRKLSES
+872 KDEKNMIEMQKLSKS
-887 EKKNHENFVKANKS
+887 KKKNLENFINANKS
-901 KMQIANREATSEK
+901 KVQIANQEATSEK
-914 EKYLRQRIFST
+914 EKNLRQRIFYA
-925 FKEAYKRVKQKS
+925 FKEAYKSVKQKS

-942 TKGLIKNHGLSL
+942 TKGIIKNYGLSL
-954 CDYERKNFYSAKIL
+954 CDYERKNFYSAKML
-968 PVITYGYLMRA
+968 PVIVYGYLMRA

-1001 TTNTGQIKLQNY
+1001 VTNTEQVKLENY
-1013 KIQNNVKQT
+1013 KIQDNVKQT
-1022 KAVPKHKI
+1022 KFVPKQKI
-1030 KSSDIANWIGIGKM
+1030 KSSDITNWIGIGKM
-1044 LYTSTKHAPTA
+1044 LYTSTKYPPDTK
-1055 RDVLNAIRKNGRS
+1055 DILNGIRKIGRS
-1068 VAVCPFSVA
+1068 LAVCPFSQG
-1077 EWNET
+1077 EWDET
-1082 HGLEGNLKTN
+1082 HGS
-1092 NNGVQKEKI
+1092 
-1101 DENTSKKT
+1101 SKAIN
-1109 SNNQLLKQ
+1109 SNNATQKKNDNSPKIEINEGTTKYQSNILNSKSSTVESVNKNTKVESNAKSQNNTKNSQEVASCKTCPHTGIQGYYTISVRRIEETKLSTLSEFSILDPSGKKVPEYEGYIIEREGPDTVEPLRKKRIIAGTHELRWHYRGEPRNYWAIGVFNHQKDNRGLKKEL
-1117 NIQNKSLNNKAKN
+1117 IHPERWILIHPGTSRGSSIGCLIIAKN
-1130 NSVIQKTSSKNIS
+1130 YYRDGLIHRCDKSKS
-1143 NINTRTS
+1143 
-1150 KAANINITETA
+1150 
-1161 NNKSSSLLQPKNS
+1161 
-1174 NSEQKQGIQNA
+1174 
-1185 SQQRKE
+1185 
-1191 PSKCQANNCPHNG
+1191 
-1204 IREKAPWIKVAEE
+1204 
-1217 ELKKY
+1217 
-1222 KGQKESSRELYNRI
+1222 
-1236 QKRYFPDAK
+1236 
-1245 HGTDKNPIEVAWCA
+1245 
-1259 AFISYCMKTAGYKNS
+1259 
-1274 SYPSVAGY
+1274 
-1282 DWGVAPRPKLPKRG
+1282 
-1296 WFEGEKTQPFVG
+1296 FE
-1308 AIGIFKFRKKYSHV
+1308 
-1322 AILVGKRK
+1322 
-1330 NGMYVFLG
+1330 
-1338 GNQNNEINKTAFA
+1338 
-1351 PSRIDYFMKPKSYT
+1351 FMKKIISYT
-1365 VTPEEK
+1365 VQVEGKKLKNHEVLRK
-1371 ELPIITEAQNS
+1371 FKLKVSNEFRK
-1382 GTIS
+1382 

>member
-16 VAFFEK
+16 VEFFEK
-22 LAQLESGGEYNLAD
+22 LAKLESGGKYNLAD

-73 KKWKLT
+73 TKWKLT

-93 VIMRSVKMRWATLK
+93 VIMRSVKMRWVTLK

-121 NAIYKAPGKVTASES
+121 NAVYKAPGKVTASEV

-162 TSSGMLAAAHL
+162 TSSGMLAASHL

-222 NCEVGHKVVE
+222 NCEIGTKVVE

-246 AMVQSK
+246 AVVQQK
-252 PKTNVSNNSS
+252 PKTNVSNNSQQKS
-262 QTQKPSPA
+262 IQTQN
-270 SISNTGKEE
+270 SNSTE
-279 SNESKV
+279 STENNKT

-335 DENVYNK
+335 DENLYNQ

-371 DEATKDNDKIG
+371 DEATKDNENIG

-394 GREETDE
+394 GREENNE
-401 KLRIQDII
+401 VLRIQDIV

-416 IPNKSSIE
+416 ISNKTSVE
-424 SLEYVLGQ
+424 SLEYVLSQ

-445 VNKFKKHKD
+445 VNKFKKQND

-486 MQGIKDIDEIII
+486 MQGVKDIDEIII
-498 KVTKKHPSELQKTR
+498 KVSKKQPSELQNTR

-520 GENASEYEKTY
+520 GENVLEYEKSY
-531 SKDENG
+531 SMDENG
-537 VRHFPLS
+537 VRQFPLS
-544 RRLIDNVIIEF
+544 RRLIDNIIIEF
-555 LKVQTGFK
+555 LKVQAGFK
-563 EENETKY
+563 EENEIKY
-570 FDNHKYKDSNIV
+570 FDNHKYRDSNIV
-582 RNYLLWYIQKH
+582 RNYLLWYIKKH
-593 KGIDIPS
+593 KGIDLPS
-600 KSEMGLFGR
+600 KNEMGLFDR
-609 LEKIGKEIR
+609 LEKIGKDIR

-623 NDWISSKSAIRVRN
+623 NDWITSKLAIKVRN
-637 IRKISNLIDEVYVNY
+637 IRKISDLIDEVYENY
-652 RDDSDFEKDKRIIL
+652 RDDSDFEKDKGLIL

-690 YKSFYELQN
+690 YKSFYDLEN
-699 IINPT
+699 VINPT
-704 GELFVNNNCM
+704 GELFVNTNCM

-734 LRGGKQANI
+734 LKGAKQANI

-754 SAIGI
+754 SAIGT
-759 CQPALMGAWE
+759 CQPALIGTWE
-769 KNTDVKVRNKP
+769 KNTDVKVRDKP
-780 ALLDISTIQCQHG
+780 ALLDISTIQCTHG
-793 GTISIDD
+793 GVISIDD
-800 AGQKEIGTAVTKTKE
+800 AGQKDVGTAVTKNKE
-815 VKEVA
+815 VNEA
-820 RDADCQY
+820 ERDADCQY

-836 VNNNFMQTQLK
+836 INNNFMQTQLK

-860 AGVMNNMRSYFA
+860 TGVTNTTRSYFV
-872 KDVKNMLGIRKLSES
+872 KDEKNMIEMQKLSES
-887 EKKNHENFVKANKS
+887 EKKNHENFINANKS
-901 KMQIANREATSEK
+901 KLQIANQEATSEK
-914 EKYLRQRIFST
+914 EKNLRQRIFYA
-925 FKEAYKRVKQKS
+925 FKEAYKSVKQKS

-942 TKGLIKNHGLSL
+942 TKGIIKNYGLSL
-954 CDYERKNFYSAKIL
+954 CDYERKNFYSAKML
-968 PVITYGYLMRA
+968 PVIAYGYLMRA

-1001 TTNTGQIKLQNY
+1001 VTNTEQVKLENY
-1013 KIQNNVKQT
+1013 KIQDNVKQT
-1022 KAVPKHKI
+1022 KFVPKQKI
-1030 KSSDIANWIGIGKM
+1030 KSSDITNWIGIGKM
-1044 LYTSTKHAPTA
+1044 LYTSTKYPPDTK
-1055 RDVLNAIRKNGRS
+1055 DILNGIRKNGRS
-1068 VAVCPFSVA
+1068 LAVCPFSQG
-1077 EWNET
+1077 EW
-1082 HGLEGNLKTN
+1082 
-1092 NNGVQKEKI
+1092 
-1101 DENTSKKT
+1101 DENHGSSKAIN
-1109 SNNQLLKQ
+1109 SNNATQKKNDNSPKIEINEGTTKYQSNILNSKSSTVESVNKNTKVESNAKSQNNTKNSQEVASCKTCPHTGIQGYYTISVRRIEETKLSTLSEFSILDPSGKKVPGYEGYIIEREGPDTVEPLRKKRIIAGTHELRWHYRGEPRNYWAIGVFNHQKDNRGLKKEL
-1117 NIQNKSLNNKAKN
+1117 IHPERWILIHPGTSRGSSIGCLIIAKN
-1130 NSVIQKTSSKNIS
+1130 YYRDGLMHRCDKSKS
-1143 NINTRTS
+1143 
-1150 KAANINITETA
+1150 
-1161 NNKSSSLLQPKNS
+1161 
-1174 NSEQKQGIQNA
+1174 
-1185 SQQRKE
+1185 
-1191 PSKCQANNCPHNG
+1191 
-1204 IREKAPWIKVAEE
+1204 
-1217 ELKKY
+1217 
-1222 KGQKESSRELYNRI
+1222 
-1236 QKRYFPDAK
+1236 
-1245 HGTDKNPIEVAWCA
+1245 
-1259 AFISYCMKTAGYKNS
+1259 
-1274 SYPSVAGY
+1274 
-1282 DWGVAPRPKLPKRG
+1282 
-1296 WFEGEKTQPFVG
+1296 FE
-1308 AIGIFKFRKKYSHV
+1308 
-1322 AILVGKRK
+1322 
-1330 NGMYVFLG
+1330 
-1338 GNQNNEINKTAFA
+1338 
-1351 PSRIDYFMKPKSYT
+1351 FMKKIISYT
-1365 VTPEEK
+1365 VQVEGKKLKNHEVLRK
-1371 ELPIITEAQNS
+1371 FKLKVSNEFRK
-1382 GTIS
+1382 

>member
-16 VAFFEK
+16 VEFFEK
-22 LAQLESGGEYNLAD
+22 LAKLESGGKYNLAD

-73 KKWKLT
+73 TKWKLT

-121 NAIYKAPGKVTASES
+121 NAVYKAPGKVTASET

-162 TSSGMLAAAHL
+162 TSSGMLAASHL

-222 NCEVGHKVVE
+222 NCEIGTKVVE

-246 AMVQSK
+246 AVVQQK
-252 PKTNVSNNSS
+252 PKTNVSNNSQQKS
-262 QTQKPSPA
+262 IQTQN
-270 SISNTGKEE
+270 SNSTE
-279 SNESKV
+279 STENNKA

-324 AILKRLQAKFQ
+324 AILKRLQTKFQ
-335 DENVYNK
+335 DENLYNQ

-371 DEATKDNDKIG
+371 DEATRDNENIG
-382 NVIRQHGFDVLR
+382 NVIKQHGFDVLR
-394 GREETDE
+394 GREENNE
-401 KLRIQDII
+401 VLRIQDIV

-416 IPNKSSIE
+416 ISNKTSVE
-424 SLEYVLGQ
+424 SLEYVLSQ

-445 VNKFKKHKD
+445 VNKFKKQND

-498 KVTKKHPSELQKTR
+498 KVSKKQPSELQKTR

-520 GENASEYEKTY
+520 GENVSEYEKSY
-531 SKDENG
+531 SMDENG
-537 VRHFPLS
+537 VRQFPLS
-544 RRLIDNVIIEF
+544 RRLIDNIIIEF
-555 LKVQTGFK
+555 LKVQTRFK
-563 EENETKY
+563 EENEIKY
-570 FDNHKYKDSNIV
+570 FDNHKYRDSNIV
-582 RNYLLWYIQKH
+582 RNYLLWYIKKH
-593 KGIDIPS
+593 KGIDLPS
-600 KSEMGLFGR
+600 KNEMGLFDR
-609 LEKIGKEIR
+609 LEKIGKDIR

-623 NDWISSKSAIRVRN
+623 NDWITSKLAIKVRN
-637 IRKISNLIDEVYVNY
+637 IRKISDLIDEVYENY
-652 RDDSDFEKDKRIIL
+652 RDDSDFEKDKGLIL

-690 YKSFYELQN
+690 YKSFYDLEN
-699 IINPT
+699 VINPT
-704 GELFVNNNCM
+704 GELFVNTNCM

-734 LRGGKQANI
+734 LKGAKQANI

-754 SAIGI
+754 SAIGT
-759 CQPALMGAWE
+759 CQPALIGTWE
-769 KNTDVKVRNKP
+769 KNTDVKVRDKP
-780 ALLDISTIQCQHG
+780 ALLDISTIQCTHG
-793 GTISIDD
+793 GVISIDD
-800 AGQKEIGTAVTKTKE
+800 AGQKDVGTAVTKNKE
-815 VKEVA
+815 VNEA
-820 RDADCQY
+820 ERDADCQY

-836 VNNNFMQTQLK
+836 INNNFMQTQLK
-847 KEAQKYAKWKKYK
+847 KEAQKYAKWEKYK
-860 AGVMNNMRSYFA
+860 TGVTNTTRSYFA
-872 KDVKNMLGIRKLSES
+872 KDEKNMIEMQKLSKS
-887 EKKNHENFVKANKS
+887 KKKNPENFINANKS
-901 KMQIANREATSEK
+901 KVQIANQEATSEK
-914 EKYLRQRIFST
+914 EKNLRQRIFYA
-925 FKEAYKRVKQKS
+925 FKEAYKSVKQKS

-942 TKGLIKNHGLSL
+942 TKGIIKNYGLSL
-954 CDYERKNFYSAKIL
+954 CDYERKNFYSAKML
-968 PVITYGYLMRA
+968 PVIVYGYLMRA

-1001 TTNTGQIKLQNY
+1001 VTNTEQVKLENY
-1013 KIQNNVKQT
+1013 KIQDNVKQT
-1022 KAVPKHKI
+1022 KFVPKQKI
-1030 KSSDIANWIGIGKM
+1030 KSSDITNWIGIGKM
-1044 LYTSTKHAPTA
+1044 LYTSTKYPPDTK
-1055 RDVLNAIRKNGRS
+1055 DILNGIRKNGRS
-1068 VAVCPFSVA
+1068 LAVCPFSQG
-1077 EWNET
+1077 EWDET
-1082 HGLEGNLKTN
+1082 HGS
-1092 NNGVQKEKI
+1092 
-1101 DENTSKKT
+1101 SKAIN
-1109 SNNQLLKQ
+1109 SNNATQKKNDNSPKIEINEGTTKYQSNILNSKSSTVESVNKNTKVESNAKSQNNTKNSQEVASCKTCPHTGIQGYYTISVRRIEETKLSTLSEFSILDPSGKKVPGYEGYIIEREGPDTVEPLRKKRIIAGTHELRWHYRGEPRNYWAIGVFNHQKDNRGLKKEL
-1117 NIQNKSLNNKAKN
+1117 IHPERWILIHPGTSRGSSIGCLIIAKN
-1130 NSVIQKTSSKNIS
+1130 YYRDGLIHRCDKSKS
-1143 NINTRTS
+1143 
-1150 KAANINITETA
+1150 
-1161 NNKSSSLLQPKNS
+1161 
-1174 NSEQKQGIQNA
+1174 
-1185 SQQRKE
+1185 
-1191 PSKCQANNCPHNG
+1191 
-1204 IREKAPWIKVAEE
+1204 
-1217 ELKKY
+1217 
-1222 KGQKESSRELYNRI
+1222 
-1236 QKRYFPDAK
+1236 
-1245 HGTDKNPIEVAWCA
+1245 
-1259 AFISYCMKTAGYKNS
+1259 
-1274 SYPSVAGY
+1274 
-1282 DWGVAPRPKLPKRG
+1282 
-1296 WFEGEKTQPFVG
+1296 FE
-1308 AIGIFKFRKKYSHV
+1308 
-1322 AILVGKRK
+1322 
-1330 NGMYVFLG
+1330 
-1338 GNQNNEINKTAFA
+1338 
-1351 PSRIDYFMKPKSYT
+1351 FMKKIISYT
-1365 VTPEEK
+1365 VQVEGKKLKNHEVLRK
-1371 ELPIITEAQNS
+1371 FKLKVSNEFRK
-1382 GTIS
+1382 

>member
-16 VAFFEK
+16 VEFFEK
-22 LAQLESGGEYNLAD
+22 LAKLESGGKYNLAD
-36 QKYYIGKYQIGTDVL
+36 QKYYIGKYQIGTDIL

-73 KKWKLT
+73 TKWKLT

-121 NAIYKAPGKVTASES
+121 NAVYKAPGKVTASEA
-136 RVKTIIMKKRNQGY
+136 RVKTIIMKKRNQRY

-162 TSSGMLAAAHL
+162 TSSGMLAASHL

-222 NCEVGHKVVE
+222 NCEIGTKVVE

-246 AMVQSK
+246 AVVQQK
-252 PKTNVSNNSS
+252 PKTNVSNNSQQKS
-262 QTQKPSPA
+262 IQTQN
-270 SISNTGKEE
+270 SNSTE
-279 SNESKV
+279 STENNKA

-335 DENVYNK
+335 DENLYNQ

-371 DEATKDNDKIG
+371 DEATRDNENIG
-382 NVIRQHGFDVLR
+382 NVIKQHGFDVLR
-394 GREETDE
+394 GREENNE
-401 KLRIQDII
+401 VLRIQDIV

-416 IPNKSSIE
+416 ISNKTSVE
-424 SLEYVLGQ
+424 SLEYVLSQ

-445 VNKFKKHKD
+445 VNKFKKQND

-498 KVTKKHPSELQKTR
+498 KVSKKQPSELQKTR

-520 GENASEYEKTY
+520 GENELEYEKTY
-531 SKDENG
+531 LMDENG
-537 VRHFPLS
+537 VRQFPLS
-544 RRLIDNVIIEF
+544 RRLIDNIIIEF
-555 LKVQTGFK
+555 LKVQAGFK
-563 EENETKY
+563 EENEIKY
-570 FDNHKYKDSNIV
+570 FDNHKYRDSNIV
-582 RNYLLWYIQKH
+582 RNYLLWYIKKH
-593 KGIDIPS
+593 KGIDLPS
-600 KSEMGLFGR
+600 KNEMGLFDR
-609 LEKIGKEIR
+609 LEKIGKDIR

-623 NDWISSKSAIRVRN
+623 NDWITSKSAIKVRN
-637 IRKISNLIDEVYVNY
+637 IRKISDLIDEVYENY
-652 RDDSDFEKDKRIIL
+652 RDDSDFEKDKGLIL

-690 YKSFYELQN
+690 YKSFYDLEN
-699 IINPT
+699 VINPT
-704 GELFVNNNCM
+704 GELFVNTNCM

-734 LRGGKQANI
+734 LKGAKQANI

-754 SAIGI
+754 SAIGT
-759 CQPALMGAWE
+759 CQPALIGTWE
-769 KNTDVKVRNKP
+769 KNTDVKVRDKP
-780 ALLDISTIQCQHG
+780 ALLDISTIQCTHG
-793 GTISIDD
+793 GVISIDD
-800 AGQKEIGTAVTKTKE
+800 AGQKDVGTAVTKNKE
-815 VKEVA
+815 VNEA
-820 RDADCQY
+820 ERDADCQY

-836 VNNNFMQTQLK
+836 INNNFMQTQLK

-860 AGVMNNMRSYFA
+860 TGVTNTTRSYFA
-872 KDVKNMLGIRKLSES
+872 KDEKNMIEMQKLSKS
-887 EKKNHENFVKANKS
+887 KKKNPENFINANKS
-901 KMQIANREATSEK
+901 KVQIANQEATSEK
-914 EKYLRQRIFST
+914 EKNLRQRIFYA
-925 FKEAYKRVKQKS
+925 FKEAYKSVKQKS

-942 TKGLIKNHGLSL
+942 TKGIIKNYGLSL
-954 CDYERKNFYSAKIL
+954 CDYERKNFYSAKML
-968 PVITYGYLMRA
+968 PVIVYGYLMRA

-1001 TTNTGQIKLQNY
+1001 VTNTEQVKLENY
-1013 KIQNNVKQT
+1013 KIQDNVKQT
-1022 KAVPKHKI
+1022 KFVPKQKI
-1030 KSSDIANWIGIGKM
+1030 KSSDITNWIGIGKM
-1044 LYTSTKHAPTA
+1044 LYTSTKYPPDTK
-1055 RDVLNAIRKNGRS
+1055 DILNGIRKNGRS
-1068 VAVCPFSVA
+1068 LAVCPFSQG
-1077 EWNET
+1077 EWDET
-1082 HGLEGNLKTN
+1082 HGS
-1092 NNGVQKEKI
+1092 
-1101 DENTSKKT
+1101 SKAIN
-1109 SNNQLLKQ
+1109 SNNATQKKNDNSPKIEINEGTTKYQSNILNSKSSTVESVNKNTKVESNAKSQNNTKNSQEVASCKTCPHTGIQGYYTISVRRIEETKLSTLSEFSILDPSGKKVLGYEGYIIEREGPDTVEPLRKKRIIAGTHELRWHYRGEPRNYWAIGVFNHQKDNRGLKKEL
-1117 NIQNKSLNNKAKN
+1117 IHPERWILIHPGTSRGSSIGCLIIAKN
-1130 NSVIQKTSSKNIS
+1130 YYRDGLIHRCDKSKS
-1143 NINTRTS
+1143 
-1150 KAANINITETA
+1150 
-1161 NNKSSSLLQPKNS
+1161 
-1174 NSEQKQGIQNA
+1174 
-1185 SQQRKE
+1185 
-1191 PSKCQANNCPHNG
+1191 
-1204 IREKAPWIKVAEE
+1204 
-1217 ELKKY
+1217 
-1222 KGQKESSRELYNRI
+1222 
-1236 QKRYFPDAK
+1236 
-1245 HGTDKNPIEVAWCA
+1245 
-1259 AFISYCMKTAGYKNS
+1259 
-1274 SYPSVAGY
+1274 
-1282 DWGVAPRPKLPKRG
+1282 
-1296 WFEGEKTQPFVG
+1296 FE
-1308 AIGIFKFRKKYSHV
+1308 
-1322 AILVGKRK
+1322 
-1330 NGMYVFLG
+1330 
-1338 GNQNNEINKTAFA
+1338 
-1351 PSRIDYFMKPKSYT
+1351 FMKKIISYT
-1365 VTPEEK
+1365 VQVEGKKLKNHEVLRK
-1371 ELPIITEAQNS
+1371 FKLKVSNEFRK
-1382 GTIS
+1382 

>member
-1 MVNRKFNGVDIGDSA
+1 VVNRKFNGVDIGDSA
-16 VAFFEK
+16 VEFFEK
-22 LAQLESGGEYNLAD
+22 LAKLESGGKYNLAD

-73 KKWKLT
+73 TKWKLT

-121 NAIYKAPGKVTASES
+121 NAVYKAPGKVTASET

-162 TSSGMLAAAHL
+162 TSSGMLAASHL

-222 NCEVGHKVVE
+222 NCEIGTKVVE

-246 AMVQSK
+246 AVVQQK
-252 PKTNVSNNSS
+252 LKTNVSNNSQQKS
-262 QTQKPSPA
+262 IQTQN
-270 SISNTGKEE
+270 SNSTE
-279 SNESKV
+279 STENNKA

-335 DENVYNK
+335 DENLYNQ

-371 DEATKDNDKIG
+371 DEATRDNENIG
-382 NVIRQHGFDVLR
+382 NVIKQHGFDVLR
-394 GREETDE
+394 GREENNE
-401 KLRIQDII
+401 VLRIQDIV

-416 IPNKSSIE
+416 IPNKTSVE
-424 SLEYVLGQ
+424 SLEYVLSQ

-439 FPDKKP
+439 FLEKKP
-445 VNKFKKHKD
+445 VNKFKKQND

-498 KVTKKHPSELQKTR
+498 KVSKKQPSELQKTR

-520 GENASEYEKTY
+520 GENELEYEKTY
-531 SKDENG
+531 LMDENG
-537 VRHFPLS
+537 VRQFPLS
-544 RRLIDNVIIEF
+544 RRLIDNIIIEF

-563 EENETKY
+563 EENEIKY
-570 FDNHKYKDSNIV
+570 FDNHKYRDSNIV
-582 RNYLLWYIQKH
+582 RNYLLWYIKKH
-593 KGIDIPS
+593 KGIDLPS
-600 KSEMGLFGR
+600 KNEMGLFDR
-609 LEKIGKEIR
+609 LEKIGKDIR

-623 NDWISSKSAIRVRN
+623 NDWITSKLAIKVRN
-637 IRKISNLIDEVYVNY
+637 IRKISDLIDEVYENY
-652 RDDSDFEKDKRIIL
+652 RDDSDFEKDKGLIL

-690 YKSFYELQN
+690 YKSFYDLEN
-699 IINPT
+699 VINPT
-704 GELFVNNNCM
+704 GELFVNTNCM

-734 LRGGKQANI
+734 LKGAKQANI

-754 SAIGI
+754 SAIGT
-759 CQPALMGAWE
+759 CQPALIGTWE
-769 KNTDVKVRNKP
+769 KNTDVKVRDKP
-780 ALLDISTIQCQHG
+780 ALLDISTIQCTHG
-793 GTISIDD
+793 GVISIDD
-800 AGQKEIGTAVTKTKE
+800 AGQKDVGTAVTKNKE
-815 VKEVA
+815 VNEA
-820 RDADCQY
+820 ERDADCQY

-836 VNNNFMQTQLK
+836 INNNFMQTQLK

-860 AGVMNNMRSYFA
+860 TGVTNTTRSYFA
-872 KDVKNMLGIRKLSES
+872 KDEKNMIEMQKLSKS
-887 EKKNHENFVKANKS
+887 KKKNPENFINANKS
-901 KMQIANREATSEK
+901 KVQIANQEATSEK
-914 EKYLRQRIFST
+914 EKNLRQRIFYA
-925 FKEAYKRVKQKS
+925 FKEAYKSVKQKS

-942 TKGLIKNHGLSL
+942 TKGIIKNYGLSL
-954 CDYERKNFYSAKIL
+954 CDYERKNFYSAKML
-968 PVITYGYLMRA
+968 PVIAYGYLMRA

-1001 TTNTGQIKLQNY
+1001 VTNTEQVKLENY
-1013 KIQNNVKQT
+1013 KIQDNVKQT
-1022 KAVPKHKI
+1022 KFVPKQKI
-1030 KSSDIANWIGIGKM
+1030 KSSDITNWIGIGKM
-1044 LYTSTKHAPTA
+1044 LYTSTKYPPDTK
-1055 RDVLNAIRKNGRS
+1055 DILNGIRKNGRS
-1068 VAVCPFSVA
+1068 LAVCPFSQG
-1077 EWNET
+1077 EWDET
-1082 HGLEGNLKTN
+1082 HGS
-1092 NNGVQKEKI
+1092 
-1101 DENTSKKT
+1101 SKAIN
-1109 SNNQLLKQ
+1109 SNNATQKKNDNSPKIEINEGTTKYQSNILNSKSSTVESVNKNTKVESNAKSQNNTKNSQEVASCKTCPHTGIQGYYTISVRRIEETKLSTLSEFSILDPSGKKVPGYEGYIIEREGPDTVEPLRKKRIIAGTHELRWHYRGEPRNYWAIGVFNHQKDNRGLKKEL
-1117 NIQNKSLNNKAKN
+1117 IHPERWILIHPGTSRGSSIGCLIIAKN
-1130 NSVIQKTSSKNIS
+1130 YYRDGLIHRCDKSKS
-1143 NINTRTS
+1143 
-1150 KAANINITETA
+1150 
-1161 NNKSSSLLQPKNS
+1161 
-1174 NSEQKQGIQNA
+1174 
-1185 SQQRKE
+1185 
-1191 PSKCQANNCPHNG
+1191 
-1204 IREKAPWIKVAEE
+1204 
-1217 ELKKY
+1217 
-1222 KGQKESSRELYNRI
+1222 
-1236 QKRYFPDAK
+1236 
-1245 HGTDKNPIEVAWCA
+1245 
-1259 AFISYCMKTAGYKNS
+1259 
-1274 SYPSVAGY
+1274 
-1282 DWGVAPRPKLPKRG
+1282 
-1296 WFEGEKTQPFVG
+1296 FE
-1308 AIGIFKFRKKYSHV
+1308 
-1322 AILVGKRK
+1322 
-1330 NGMYVFLG
+1330 
-1338 GNQNNEINKTAFA
+1338 
-1351 PSRIDYFMKPKSYT
+1351 FMKKIISYT
-1365 VTPEEK
+1365 VQVEGKKLKNHEVLRK
-1371 ELPIITEAQNS
+1371 FKLKVSNEFRK
-1382 GTIS
+1382 

>member
-22 LAQLESGGEYNLAD
+22 LAKLESGGKYDLAD

-73 KKWKLT
+73 TKWKLT

-121 NAIYKAPGKVTASES
+121 NAVYKAPGKVTASETK
-136 RVKTIIMKKRNQGY
+136 VKTIIMKKRNQGY

-162 TSSGMLAAAHL
+162 TSSGMLAASHL

-246 AMVQSK
+246 ATVQQKPKNNISNNSQSK
-252 PKTNVSNNSS
+252 PV
-262 QTQKPSPA
+262 QMQKPVST
-270 SISNTGKEE
+270 SNTTKIENVE
-279 SNESKV
+279 NASKI

-324 AILKRLQAKFQ
+324 SILKRLQAKFQ
-335 DENVYNK
+335 DENLYNQ

-356 LEENKED
+356 LEENNED
-363 INVILKMY
+363 INIILKMY
-371 DEATKDNDKIG
+371 DEATKDNENIG

-394 GREETDE
+394 GREENNE
-401 KLRIQDII
+401 VLRIQDIV

-416 IPNKSSIE
+416 IPNKTSIE
-424 SLEYVLGQ
+424 SLEYVLSQ

-445 VNKFKKHKD
+445 VNKFKKQND
-454 YVDKIQGVIQ
+454 YVDKIQGVIK

-486 MQGIKDIDEIII
+486 MQGIKDIDEIVI
-498 KVTKKHPSELQKTR
+498 KVNKKQPSELQKTR

-520 GENASEYEKTY
+520 GENELEYEKTY
-531 SKDENG
+531 LMDENG
-537 VRHFPLS
+537 VRQFPLS
-544 RRLIDNVIIEF
+544 RRLIDNIIIEF
-555 LKVQTGFK
+555 LKVQTGFN
-563 EENETKY
+563 EENEIKY
-570 FDNHKYKDSNIV
+570 FDNHKYRDSNIV
-582 RNYLLWYIQKH
+582 RNYLLWYIKKQ
-593 KGIDIPS
+593 KGIDLPS
-600 KSEMGLFGR
+600 KSEMGLFDR
-609 LEKIGKEIR
+609 LEKIGKDIR

-623 NDWISSKSAIRVRN
+623 NDWITSKSAIKVRN
-637 IRKISNLIDEVYVNY
+637 IREISNLIDEVYENY
-652 RDDSDFEKDKRIIL
+652 RDNSDFEKDKSIIQ

-677 YAANIDSMDLYSF
+677 YGANIDSMNLYSF
-690 YKSFYELQN
+690 YKSFYDLQN

-704 GELFVNNNCM
+704 GELFVNTNCM

-734 LRGGKQANI
+734 LRGAKQANI

-754 SAIGI
+754 SAIGT
-759 CQPALMGAWE
+759 CQPALIGTWE
-769 KNTDVKVRNKP
+769 KNTDVKVRDKP
-780 ALLDISTIQCQHG
+780 ALLDISTIQCMHG
-793 GTISIDD
+793 GIISIDD
-800 AGQKEIGTAVTKTKE
+800 AGQKEVGTAVTKTKE
-815 VKEVA
+815 VKEAV

-827 KLLINICSD
+827 GLLINICSD
-836 VNNNFMQTQLK
+836 INNNFMQTQLK

-860 AGVMNNMRSYFA
+860 AGATNDMRSYFT
-872 KDVKNMLGIRKLSES
+872 KDVKNMLGMRKLTDS
-887 EKKNHENFVKANKS
+887 EKKDKENFITKNKA
-901 KMQIANREATSEK
+901 KMQIANQEVTSEK
-914 EKYLRQRIFST
+914 EKYLRQRIFSA
-925 FKEAYKRVKQKS
+925 FKEAYKRTKQKS
-937 GPKFD
+937 APKFD
-942 TKGLIKNHGLSL
+942 TKGVVKNHGLSL
-954 CDYERKNFYSAKIL
+954 CDYERKNFYSAKML

-979 GNLTVTENAKR
+979 GNLTITENSKR

-1013 KIQNNVKQT
+1013 KIQSNVRQT
-1022 KAVPKHKI
+1022 KTIPKQRI
-1030 KSSDIANWIGIGKM
+1030 KSSDVANWIGIGKM
-1044 LYTSTKHAPTA
+1044 LYTSTKHVPTA
-1055 RDVLNAIRKNGRS
+1055 NDILNGIRKNGRS
-1068 VAVCPFSVA
+1068 VAVCPFSQG
-1077 EWNET
+1077 EWDET
-1082 HGLEGNLKTN
+1082 HNSSKSNNTAQKKTDNTPKMEIKEDTAKYRSNILNSKSSTAKSVAKNTKVESNAKSQNNTKNSQTVTSCKTCPHTGVQGKYILDVVRIEERSLGTLSTFRILDPSGREVSGFNGYVVEREGPDTIVSGRKKRIVQGMHQLRWHQRPDKIKNGKIIRKGYLAVGIFNHTENPQGLDHKRLKKKVLIHENRFVLIHPVGVSSGLEGCLAPARNYKTN
-1092 NNGVQKEKI
+1092 GDRYVTQGSQDLFNEIIKFIKKIEEKKVV
-1101 DENTSKKT
+1101 N
-1109 SNNQLLKQ
+1109 
-1117 NIQNKSLNNKAKN
+1117 
-1130 NSVIQKTSSKNIS
+1130 
-1143 NINTRTS
+1143 
-1150 KAANINITETA
+1150 
-1161 NNKSSSLLQPKNS
+1161 
-1174 NSEQKQGIQNA
+1174 
-1185 SQQRKE
+1185 
-1191 PSKCQANNCPHNG
+1191 HN
-1204 IREKAPWIKVAEE
+1204 
-1217 ELKKY
+1217 EL
-1222 KGQKESSRELYNRI
+1222 I
-1236 QKRYFPDAK
+1236 
-1245 HGTDKNPIEVAWCA
+1245 
-1259 AFISYCMKTAGYKNS
+1259 
-1274 SYPSVAGY
+1274 
-1282 DWGVAPRPKLPKRG
+1282 
-1296 WFEGEKTQPFVG
+1296 
-1308 AIGIFKFRKKYSHV
+1308 KFRLRVSNK
-1322 AILVGKRK
+1322 
-1330 NGMYVFLG
+1330 
-1338 GNQNNEINKTAFA
+1338 INK
-1351 PSRIDYFMKPKSYT
+1351 
-1365 VTPEEK
+1365 
-1371 ELPIITEAQNS
+1371 
-1382 GTIS
+1382 

>member
-1 MVNRKFNGVDIGDSA
+1 MINRKFNGVDIGDSA
-16 VAFFEK
+16 VEFFEK
-22 LAQLESGGEYNLAD
+22 LAKLESGGKYNLAD

-73 KKWKLT
+73 TKWKLT

-121 NAIYKAPGKVTASES
+121 NAVYKAPGKVTASET

-162 TSSGMLAAAHL
+162 TSSGMLAASHL

-222 NCEVGHKVVE
+222 NCEIGTKVVE

-246 AMVQSK
+246 AVVQQK
-252 PKTNVSNNSS
+252 PKTNVSNNSQQKS
-262 QTQKPSPA
+262 IQTQN
-270 SISNTGKEE
+270 SNSTE
-279 SNESKV
+279 STENNKT

-290 NGQKFEEV
+290 NGQKFEEI

-335 DENVYNK
+335 DENLYNQ

-371 DEATKDNDKIG
+371 DEATKDNENIG
-382 NVIRQHGFDVLR
+382 NVIRQHGFDILR
-394 GREETDE
+394 GREENNE
-401 KLRIQDII
+401 VLRIQDIV

-416 IPNKSSIE
+416 IPNKTSVE
-424 SLEYVLGQ
+424 SLEYVLSQ

-439 FPDKKP
+439 FLEKKP
-445 VNKFKKHKD
+445 VNKFKKQND

-498 KVTKKHPSELQKTR
+498 KVSKKQPSELQKTR

-520 GENASEYEKTY
+520 GENELEYEKTY
-531 SKDENG
+531 LIDENG
-537 VRHFPLS
+537 VRRFPLS
-544 RRLIDNVIIEF
+544 RRLIDNIIIEF

-563 EENETKY
+563 EENEIKY
-570 FDNHKYKDSNIV
+570 FDNHKYRDSNIV
-582 RNYLLWYIQKH
+582 RNYLLWYIKKH
-593 KGIDIPS
+593 KGIDLPS
-600 KSEMGLFGR
+600 KNEMGLFDR
-609 LEKIGKEIR
+609 LEKIGKDIR

-623 NDWISSKSAIRVRN
+623 NDWITSKLAIKVRN
-637 IRKISNLIDEVYVNY
+637 IRKISDLIDEVYENY
-652 RDDSDFEKDKRIIL
+652 RDDSDFEKDKGLIL

-690 YKSFYELQN
+690 YKSFYDLEN
-699 IINPT
+699 VINPT
-704 GELFVNNNCM
+704 GELFVNTNCM

-734 LRGGKQANI
+734 LKGAKQANI

-754 SAIGI
+754 SAIGT
-759 CQPALMGAWE
+759 CQPALIGTWE
-769 KNTDVKVRNKP
+769 KNTDVKVRDKP
-780 ALLDISTIQCQHG
+780 ALLDISTIQCTHG
-793 GTISIDD
+793 GVISIDD
-800 AGQKEIGTAVTKTKE
+800 AGQKDVGTAVTKNKE
-815 VKEVA
+815 VNEA
-820 RDADCQY
+820 ERDADCQY

-836 VNNNFMQTQLK
+836 INNNFMQTQLK

-860 AGVMNNMRSYFA
+860 TGVTNTTRSYFA
-872 KDVKNMLGIRKLSES
+872 KDEKNMIEMQKLSKS
-887 EKKNHENFVKANKS
+887 KKKNLENFINANKS
-901 KMQIANREATSEK
+901 KVQIANQEATSEK
-914 EKYLRQRIFST
+914 EKNLRQRIFYA
-925 FKEAYKRVKQKS
+925 FKEAYKSVKQKS

-942 TKGLIKNHGLSL
+942 TKGIIKNYGLSL
-954 CDYERKNFYSAKIL
+954 CDYERKNFYSAKML
-968 PVITYGYLMRA
+968 PVIAYGYLMRA

-1001 TTNTGQIKLQNY
+1001 VTNTEQVKLENY
-1013 KIQNNVKQT
+1013 KIQDNVKQT
-1022 KAVPKHKI
+1022 KFVPKQKI
-1030 KSSDIANWIGIGKM
+1030 KSSDITNWIGIGKM
-1044 LYTSTKHAPTA
+1044 LYTSTKYPPDTK
-1055 RDVLNAIRKNGRS
+1055 DILNGIRKNGRS
-1068 VAVCPFSVA
+1068 LAVCPFSQG

-1082 HGLEGNLKTN
+1082 HGS
-1092 NNGVQKEKI
+1092 
-1101 DENTSKKT
+1101 SKAIN
-1109 SNNQLLKQ
+1109 SNNATQKKNDNSPKIEINEGTTKYQSNILNSKSSTVESVNKNTKVESNAKSQNNTKNSQEVASCKTCPHTGIQGYYTISVRRIEETKLSTLSEFSILDPSGKKVPGYEGYIIEREGPDTVEPLRKKRIIAGTHELRWHYRGEPRNYWAIGVFNHQKDNRGLKKEL
-1117 NIQNKSLNNKAKN
+1117 IHPERWILIHPGTSRGSSIGCLIIAKN
-1130 NSVIQKTSSKNIS
+1130 YYRDGLIHRCDKSKS
-1143 NINTRTS
+1143 
-1150 KAANINITETA
+1150 
-1161 NNKSSSLLQPKNS
+1161 
-1174 NSEQKQGIQNA
+1174 
-1185 SQQRKE
+1185 
-1191 PSKCQANNCPHNG
+1191 
-1204 IREKAPWIKVAEE
+1204 
-1217 ELKKY
+1217 
-1222 KGQKESSRELYNRI
+1222 
-1236 QKRYFPDAK
+1236 
-1245 HGTDKNPIEVAWCA
+1245 
-1259 AFISYCMKTAGYKNS
+1259 
-1274 SYPSVAGY
+1274 
-1282 DWGVAPRPKLPKRG
+1282 
-1296 WFEGEKTQPFVG
+1296 FE
-1308 AIGIFKFRKKYSHV
+1308 
-1322 AILVGKRK
+1322 
-1330 NGMYVFLG
+1330 
-1338 GNQNNEINKTAFA
+1338 
-1351 PSRIDYFMKPKSYT
+1351 FMKKIISYT
-1365 VTPEEK
+1365 VQVEGKKLKNHEVLRK
-1371 ELPIITEAQNS
+1371 FKLKVSNEFRK
-1382 GTIS
+1382 

>member
-16 VAFFEK
+16 VEFFEK
-22 LAQLESGGEYNLAD
+22 LAKLESGGKYNLAD

-73 KKWKLT
+73 TKWKLT

-115 NIAVPK
+115 NIAVPR
-121 NAIYKAPGKVTASES
+121 NAVYKAPGKVTASET

-162 TSSGMLAAAHL
+162 TSSGMLAASHL

-222 NCEVGHKVVE
+222 NCEIGTKVVE

-246 AMVQSK
+246 AVVQQK
-252 PKTNVSNNSS
+252 PKTNVSNNSQQKS
-262 QTQKPSPA
+262 IQTQN
-270 SISNTGKEE
+270 SNSTE
-279 SNESKV
+279 STENNKT

-335 DENVYNK
+335 DENLYNQ

-371 DEATKDNDKIG
+371 DEATRDNENIG
-382 NVIRQHGFDVLR
+382 NVIKQHGFDVLR
-394 GREETDE
+394 GREENNE
-401 KLRIQDII
+401 VLRIQDIV

-416 IPNKSSIE
+416 ISNKTSVE
-424 SLEYVLGQ
+424 SLEYVLSQ

-445 VNKFKKHKD
+445 VNKFKKQND

-498 KVTKKHPSELQKTR
+498 KVSKKQPSELQKTR

-520 GENASEYEKTY
+520 GENELEYEKTY
-531 SKDENG
+531 LMDENG
-537 VRHFPLS
+537 VRQFPLS
-544 RRLIDNVIIEF
+544 RRLIDNIIIEF

-563 EENETKY
+563 EENEIKY
-570 FDNHKYKDSNIV
+570 FDNHKYRDSNIV
-582 RNYLLWYIQKH
+582 RNYLLWYIKKH
-593 KGIDIPS
+593 KGIDLPS
-600 KSEMGLFGR
+600 KNEMGLFDR
-609 LEKIGKEIR
+609 LEKIGKDIR

-623 NDWISSKSAIRVRN
+623 NDWITSKLAIKVRN
-637 IRKISNLIDEVYVNY
+637 IRKISDLIDEVYENY
-652 RDDSDFEKDKRIIL
+652 RDDSDFEKDKGLIL

-690 YKSFYELQN
+690 YKSFYDLEN
-699 IINPT
+699 VINPT
-704 GELFVNNNCM
+704 GELFVNTNCM

-734 LRGGKQANI
+734 LKGAKQANI

-754 SAIGI
+754 SAIGT
-759 CQPALMGAWE
+759 CQPALIGTWE
-769 KNTDVKVRNKP
+769 KNTDVKVRDKP
-780 ALLDISTIQCQHG
+780 ALLDISTIQCTHG
-793 GTISIDD
+793 GVISIDD
-800 AGQKEIGTAVTKTKE
+800 AGQKDVGTAVTKNKE
-815 VKEVA
+815 VNEA
-820 RDADCQY
+820 ERDADCQY

-836 VNNNFMQTQLK
+836 INNNFMQTQLK

-860 AGVMNNMRSYFA
+860 TGVTNTTRSYFA
-872 KDVKNMLGIRKLSES
+872 KDEKNMIEMQKLSKS
-887 EKKNHENFVKANKS
+887 KKKNPENFINANKS
-901 KMQIANREATSEK
+901 KVQIANQEATSEK
-914 EKYLRQRIFST
+914 EKNLRQRIFYA
-925 FKEAYKRVKQKS
+925 FKEAYKSVKQKS

-942 TKGLIKNHGLSL
+942 TKGIIKNYGLSL
-954 CDYERKNFYSAKIL
+954 CDYERKNFYSAKML
-968 PVITYGYLMRA
+968 PVIVYGYLMRA

-1001 TTNTGQIKLQNY
+1001 VTNTEQVKLENY
-1013 KIQNNVKQT
+1013 KIQDNVKQT
-1022 KAVPKHKI
+1022 KFVPKQKI
-1030 KSSDIANWIGIGKM
+1030 KSSDITNWIGIGKM
-1044 LYTSTKHAPTA
+1044 LYTSTKYPPDTK
-1055 RDVLNAIRKNGRS
+1055 DILNGIRKNGRS
-1068 VAVCPFSVA
+1068 LAVCPFSQG
-1077 EWNET
+1077 EWDET
-1082 HGLEGNLKTN
+1082 HGS
-1092 NNGVQKEKI
+1092 
-1101 DENTSKKT
+1101 SKAIN
-1109 SNNQLLKQ
+1109 SNNTTQKKNDNSPKIEINEGTTKYQSNILNSKSSTVESVNKNTKVESNAKSQNNTKNSQEVASCKTCPHTGIQGYYTISVRRIEETKLSTLSEFSILDPSGKKVPGYEGYIIEREGPDTVEPLRKKRIIAGTHELRWHYRGEPRNYWAIGVFNHQKDNRGLKKEL
-1117 NIQNKSLNNKAKN
+1117 IHPERWILIHPGTSRGSSIGCLIIAKN
-1130 NSVIQKTSSKNIS
+1130 YYRDGLIHRCDKSKS
-1143 NINTRTS
+1143 
-1150 KAANINITETA
+1150 
-1161 NNKSSSLLQPKNS
+1161 
-1174 NSEQKQGIQNA
+1174 
-1185 SQQRKE
+1185 
-1191 PSKCQANNCPHNG
+1191 
-1204 IREKAPWIKVAEE
+1204 
-1217 ELKKY
+1217 
-1222 KGQKESSRELYNRI
+1222 
-1236 QKRYFPDAK
+1236 
-1245 HGTDKNPIEVAWCA
+1245 
-1259 AFISYCMKTAGYKNS
+1259 
-1274 SYPSVAGY
+1274 
-1282 DWGVAPRPKLPKRG
+1282 
-1296 WFEGEKTQPFVG
+1296 FE
-1308 AIGIFKFRKKYSHV
+1308 
-1322 AILVGKRK
+1322 
-1330 NGMYVFLG
+1330 
-1338 GNQNNEINKTAFA
+1338 
-1351 PSRIDYFMKPKSYT
+1351 FMKKIISYT
-1365 VTPEEK
+1365 VQVEGKKLKNHEVLRK
-1371 ELPIITEAQNS
+1371 FKLKVSNEFRK
-1382 GTIS
+1382 

>member
-16 VAFFEK
+16 VEFFEK
-22 LAQLESGGEYNLAD
+22 LAKLESGGKYDLAD

-73 KKWKLT
+73 TKWKLT

-121 NAIYKAPGKVTASES
+121 NAVYKAPGKVTASETK
-136 RVKTIIMKKRNQGY
+136 VKTIIMKKRNQGY

-162 TSSGMLAAAHL
+162 TSSGMLAASHL

-222 NCEVGHKVVE
+222 NCEIGTKVVE
-232 KNHTQTDNKNINKQ
+232 KNHTQIDNRNINKQ
-246 AMVQSK
+246 AVVQQKS
-252 PKTNVSNNSS
+252 KTNVSNNSQQKS
-262 QTQKPSPA
+262 IQTQN
-270 SISNTGKEE
+270 SNSTE
-279 SNESKV
+279 STENNKA

-335 DENVYNK
+335 DENLYNQ

-347 LETKTGKKV
+347 LETKTDKKV

-371 DEATKDNDKIG
+371 DEATRDNENIG
-382 NVIRQHGFDVLR
+382 NVIKQHGFDVLR
-394 GREETDE
+394 GREENNE
-401 KLRIQDII
+401 VLRIQDIV

-416 IPNKSSIE
+416 IPNKTSVE
-424 SLEYVLGQ
+424 SLEYVLSQ

-439 FPDKKP
+439 FLEKKP
-445 VNKFKKHKD
+445 VNKFKKQND
-454 YVDKIQGVIQ
+454 YVDKIQGVIK

-498 KVTKKHPSELQKTR
+498 KVSKKQPSELQKTR

-520 GENASEYEKTY
+520 GENELEYEKTY
-531 SKDENG
+531 LMDENG
-537 VRHFPLS
+537 VRQFPLS
-544 RRLIDNVIIEF
+544 RRLIDNIIIEF

-563 EENETKY
+563 EENEIKY
-570 FDNHKYKDSNIV
+570 FDNHKYRDSNIV
-582 RNYLLWYIQKH
+582 RNYLLWYIKKH
-593 KGIDIPS
+593 KGIDLPS
-600 KSEMGLFGR
+600 KNEMGLFDR
-609 LEKIGKEIR
+609 LEKIGKDIR

-623 NDWISSKSAIRVRN
+623 NDWITSKLAIKVRN
-637 IRKISNLIDEVYVNY
+637 IRKISDLIDEVYENY
-652 RDDSDFEKDKRIIL
+652 RDDSDFEKDKGLIL

-690 YKSFYELQN
+690 YKSFYDLEN
-699 IINPT
+699 VINPT
-704 GELFVNNNCM
+704 GELFVNTNCM

-734 LRGGKQANI
+734 LKGAKQANI

-754 SAIGI
+754 SAIGT
-759 CQPALMGAWE
+759 CQPALIGTWE
-769 KNTDVKVRNKP
+769 KNTDVKVRDKP
-780 ALLDISTIQCQHG
+780 ALLDISTIQCTHG
-793 GTISIDD
+793 GVISIDD
-800 AGQKEIGTAVTKTKE
+800 AGQKDVGTAVTKNKE
-815 VKEVA
+815 VNEA
-820 RDADCQY
+820 ERDADCQY

-836 VNNNFMQTQLK
+836 INNNFMQTQLK

-860 AGVMNNMRSYFA
+860 TGVTNTTRSYFA
-872 KDVKNMLGIRKLSES
+872 KDEKNMIEMQKLSKS
-887 EKKNHENFVKANKS
+887 KKKNLENFINANKS
-901 KMQIANREATSEK
+901 KVQIANQEATSEK
-914 EKYLRQRIFST
+914 EKNLRQRIFYA
-925 FKEAYKRVKQKS
+925 FKEAYKSVKQKS

-942 TKGLIKNHGLSL
+942 TKGIIKNYGLSL
-954 CDYERKNFYSAKIL
+954 CDYERKNFYSAKML
-968 PVITYGYLMRA
+968 PVIAYGYLMRA

-1001 TTNTGQIKLQNY
+1001 VTNTEQVKLENY
-1013 KIQNNVKQT
+1013 KIQDNVKQT
-1022 KAVPKHKI
+1022 KFVPKQKI
-1030 KSSDIANWIGIGKM
+1030 KSSDITNWIGIGKM
-1044 LYTSTKHAPTA
+1044 LYTSTKYPPDTK
-1055 RDVLNAIRKNGRS
+1055 DILNGIRKNGRS
-1068 VAVCPFSVA
+1068 LAVCPFSQG

-1082 HGLEGNLKTN
+1082 HGS
-1092 NNGVQKEKI
+1092 
-1101 DENTSKKT
+1101 SKAIN
-1109 SNNQLLKQ
+1109 SNNATQKKNDNSPKIEINEGTTKYQSNILNSKSSTVESVNKNTKVESNAKSQNNTKNSQEVASCKTCPHTGIQGYYTISVRRIEETKLSTLSEFSILDPSGKKVLGYEGYIIEREGPDTVEPLRKKRIIAGTHELRWHYRGEPRNYWAIGVFNHQKDNRGLKKEL
-1117 NIQNKSLNNKAKN
+1117 IHPERWILIHPGTSRGSSIGCLIIAKN
-1130 NSVIQKTSSKNIS
+1130 YYRDGLIHRCDKSKS
-1143 NINTRTS
+1143 
-1150 KAANINITETA
+1150 
-1161 NNKSSSLLQPKNS
+1161 
-1174 NSEQKQGIQNA
+1174 
-1185 SQQRKE
+1185 
-1191 PSKCQANNCPHNG
+1191 
-1204 IREKAPWIKVAEE
+1204 
-1217 ELKKY
+1217 
-1222 KGQKESSRELYNRI
+1222 
-1236 QKRYFPDAK
+1236 
-1245 HGTDKNPIEVAWCA
+1245 
-1259 AFISYCMKTAGYKNS
+1259 
-1274 SYPSVAGY
+1274 
-1282 DWGVAPRPKLPKRG
+1282 
-1296 WFEGEKTQPFVG
+1296 FE
-1308 AIGIFKFRKKYSHV
+1308 
-1322 AILVGKRK
+1322 
-1330 NGMYVFLG
+1330 
-1338 GNQNNEINKTAFA
+1338 
-1351 PSRIDYFMKPKSYT
+1351 FMKKIISYT
-1365 VTPEEK
+1365 VQVEGKKLKNHEVLRK
-1371 ELPIITEAQNS
+1371 FKLKVSNEFRK
-1382 GTIS
+1382 

>member
-22 LAQLESGGEYNLAD
+22 LAKLESGGKYDLAD

-73 KKWKLT
+73 TKWKLT

-121 NAIYKAPGKVTASES
+121 NAVYKAPGKVTASETK
-136 RVKTIIMKKRNQGY
+136 VKAIIMKKRNQGY

-162 TSSGMLAAAHL
+162 TSSGMLAASHL

-246 AMVQSK
+246 AAVQQK
-252 PKTNVSNNSS
+252 PKNNVSNNSQS
-262 QTQKPSPA
+262 KSVQMQKPVST
-270 SISNTGKEE
+270 SNITKIENVE
-279 SNESKV
+279 NTSKV
-285 GVFTF
+285 GVFKF

-298 WDSEEYKRDRA
+298 WDSEEYKIDRA

-324 AILKRLQAKFQ
+324 SILKRLQAKFQ
-335 DENVYNK
+335 DENLYNQ

-363 INVILKMY
+363 INIILKMY
-371 DEATKDNDKIG
+371 DEATKDNENIG

-394 GREETDE
+394 GREENNE
-401 KLRIQDII
+401 VLRIQDIV

-416 IPNKSSIE
+416 IPNKTSIE
-424 SLEYVLGQ
+424 SLEYVLSQ

-439 FPDKKP
+439 FPYKKP
-445 VNKFKKHKD
+445 VNKFKKQND
-454 YVDKIQGVIQ
+454 YVDKIQGVIK

-486 MQGIKDIDEIII
+486 MQGIKDVDEIVI
-498 KVTKKHPSELQKTR
+498 KVTKKQPSELQKTR

-520 GENASEYEKTY
+520 GENDLEYEKTY
-531 SKDENG
+531 LMDENG

-544 RRLIDNVIIEF
+544 RRLIDNIIIEF

-563 EENETKY
+563 EENEIKY

-582 RNYLLWYIQKH
+582 RNYLLWYIKKH
-593 KGIDIPS
+593 KGIDLPS
-600 KSEMGLFGR
+600 KSEMGLFDR
-609 LEKIGKEIR
+609 LQKIGKDIR

-623 NDWISSKSAIRVRN
+623 NDWITSKSAIKVRN
-637 IRKISNLIDEVYVNY
+637 IRQISNLIDEVYENY
-652 RDDSDFEKDKRIIL
+652 RDDSDFEKDKSIIL
-666 ALFKDSKELRD
+666 GLFKDSKELRD
-677 YAANIDSMDLYSF
+677 YTSNIDSMDLYSF
-690 YKSFYELQN
+690 YKSFYDLQN

-704 GELFVNNNCM
+704 GELFVNTNCM

-734 LRGGKQANI
+734 LRGAKQANI

-759 CQPALMGAWE
+759 CQPALIGTWE
-769 KNTDVKVRNKP
+769 KNTDVKVRDKP
-780 ALLDISTIQCQHG
+780 ALLDISTIQCMHG
-793 GTISIDD
+793 GIISIDD
-800 AGQKEIGTAVTKTKE
+800 AGQKEVGTAVTKTEE
-815 VKEVA
+815 VKEA
-820 RDADCQY
+820 ERDADCQY

-836 VNNNFMQTQLK
+836 INNNFMQTQLK

-860 AGVMNNMRSYFA
+860 AGVMDNMRSYFA
-872 KDVKNMLGIRKLSES
+872 KDVKNMLGMRKLSES
-887 EKKNHENFVKANKS
+887 EKKNKENFIKINKA
-901 KMQIANREATSEK
+901 KMQIANQEVTPEK
-914 EKYLRQRIFST
+914 EKYLRKKIYAV
-925 FKEAYKRVKQKS
+925 FKEAYKSVKQKS

-942 TKGLIKNHGLSL
+942 TKGVVKNHGLSL
-954 CDYERKNFYSAKIL
+954 CDYERKNFYSAKML

-979 GNLTVTENAKR
+979 GNLTITGNAKK
-990 LIESELNNDIN
+990 LIESELNSDIN

-1013 KIQNNVKQT
+1013 KIQSNVRQT
-1022 KAVPKHKI
+1022 KTIPKQRI
-1030 KSSDIANWIGIGKM
+1030 RSSDVSNWIGIGKT
-1044 LYTSTKHAPTA
+1044 LYTSTKHVPTA
-1055 RDVLNAIRKNGRS
+1055 NDILNGIRKNGKS
-1068 VAVCPFSVA
+1068 VAVCPFSQGV
-1077 EWNET
+1077 WDET
-1082 HGLEGNLKTN
+1082 HSSSNRISMN
-1092 NNGVQKEKI
+1092 NSVQKKVEAGSGNQINGNESKNLQN
-1101 DENTSKKT
+1101 NTQTIKDGLKKT
-1109 SNNQLLKQ
+1109 SDV
-1117 NIQNKSLNNKAKN
+1117 KSVGQTN
-1130 NSVIQKTSSKNIS
+1130 NSSNNSDSKQIQTLKSKES
-1143 NINTRTS
+1143 E
-1150 KAANINITETA
+1150 K
-1161 NNKSSSLLQPKNS
+1161 KNCS
-1174 NSEQKQGIQNA
+1174 T
-1185 SQQRKE
+1185 
-1191 PSKCQANNCPHNG
+1191 CPHENQKLNCRDTWDKVTNERIEKLDPRIRCTVKHLINFMEDKYKIRMRVTDGYRSHAQQNELYKKGRTTKGPVVTWVKAGYSYHNYGLAVDVCTIENG
-1204 IREKAPWIKVAEE
+1204 KAYWREKDYKLFNNEAVKFGAEWGIKF
-1217 ELKKY
+1217 K
-1222 KGQKESSRELYNRI
+1222 
-1236 QKRYFPDAK
+1236 
-1245 HGTDKNPIEVAWCA
+1245 DKPH
-1259 AFISYCMKTAGYKNS
+1259 FQFRFGKTAGQHYQDYKNR
-1274 SYPSVAGY
+1274 GN
-1282 DWGVAPRPKLPKRG
+1282 KL
-1296 WFEGEKTQPFVG
+1296 
-1308 AIGIFKFRKKYSHV
+1308 
-1322 AILVGKRK
+1322 
-1330 NGMYVFLG
+1330 
-1338 GNQNNEINKTAFA
+1338 
-1351 PSRIDYFMKPKSYT
+1351 SYT
-1365 VTPEEK
+1365 P
-1371 ELPIITEAQNS
+1371 
-1382 GTIS
+1382 

>member
-16 VAFFEK
+16 VEFFEK
-22 LAQLESGGEYNLAD
+22 LAKLESGGKYNLAD

-73 KKWKLT
+73 TKWKLT

-121 NAIYKAPGKVTASES
+121 NAVYKAPGKVTASEA

-162 TSSGMLAAAHL
+162 TSSGMLAASHL

-222 NCEVGHKVVE
+222 NCEIGTKVVE

-246 AMVQSK
+246 AVVQQK
-252 PKTNVSNNSS
+252 LKTNVSNNSQQKS
-262 QTQKPSPA
+262 IQTQN
-270 SISNTGKEE
+270 SNSTE
-279 SNESKV
+279 STENNKA

-335 DENVYNK
+335 DENLYNQ

-371 DEATKDNDKIG
+371 DEATRDNENIG

-394 GREETDE
+394 GREENNE
-401 KLRIQDII
+401 VLRIQDIV

-416 IPNKSSIE
+416 IPNKTSVE
-424 SLEYVLGQ
+424 SLEYVLSQ

-439 FPDKKP
+439 FLEKKP
-445 VNKFKKHKD
+445 VNKFKKQND

-498 KVTKKHPSELQKTR
+498 KVSKKQPSELQKTR

-520 GENASEYEKTY
+520 GENELEYEKTY
-531 SKDENG
+531 LMDENG
-537 VRHFPLS
+537 VRQFPLS
-544 RRLIDNVIIEF
+544 RRLIDNIIIEF

-563 EENETKY
+563 EENEIKY
-570 FDNHKYKDSNIV
+570 FDNHKYRDSNIV
-582 RNYLLWYIQKH
+582 RNYLLWYIKKH
-593 KGIDIPS
+593 KGIDLPS
-600 KSEMGLFGR
+600 KNEMGLFDR
-609 LEKIGKEIR
+609 LEKIGKDIR

-623 NDWISSKSAIRVRN
+623 NDWITSKLAIKVRN
-637 IRKISNLIDEVYVNY
+637 IRKISDLIDEVYENY
-652 RDDSDFEKDKRIIL
+652 RDDSDFEKDKGLIL

-690 YKSFYELQN
+690 YKSFYDLEN
-699 IINPT
+699 VINPT
-704 GELFVNNNCM
+704 GELFVNTNCM

-734 LRGGKQANI
+734 LKGAKQANI

-754 SAIGI
+754 SAIGT
-759 CQPALMGAWE
+759 CQPALIGTWE
-769 KNTDVKVRNKP
+769 KNTDVKVRDKP
-780 ALLDISTIQCQHG
+780 ALLDISTIQCTHG
-793 GTISIDD
+793 GVISIDD
-800 AGQKEIGTAVTKTKE
+800 AGQKDVGTAVTKNKE
-815 VKEVA
+815 VNEA
-820 RDADCQY
+820 ERDADCQY

-836 VNNNFMQTQLK
+836 INNNFMQTQLK

-860 AGVMNNMRSYFA
+860 TGVTNTTRSYFA
-872 KDVKNMLGIRKLSES
+872 KDEKNMIEMQKLSKS
-887 EKKNHENFVKANKS
+887 KKKNLENFINANKS
-901 KMQIANREATSEK
+901 KVQIANQEATSEK
-914 EKYLRQRIFST
+914 EKNLRQRIFYA
-925 FKEAYKRVKQKS
+925 FKEAYKSVKQKS

-942 TKGLIKNHGLSL
+942 TKGIIKNYGLSL
-954 CDYERKNFYSAKIL
+954 CDYERKNFYSAKML
-968 PVITYGYLMRA
+968 PVIAYGYLMRA

-1001 TTNTGQIKLQNY
+1001 VTNTEQVKLENY
-1013 KIQNNVKQT
+1013 KIQDNVKQT
-1022 KAVPKHKI
+1022 KFVPKQKI
-1030 KSSDIANWIGIGKM
+1030 KSSDITNWIGIGKM
-1044 LYTSTKHAPTA
+1044 LYTSTKYPPDTK
-1055 RDVLNAIRKNGRS
+1055 DILNGIRKNGRS
-1068 VAVCPFSVA
+1068 LAVCPFSQG
-1077 EWNET
+1077 EWDET
-1082 HGLEGNLKTN
+1082 HGS
-1092 NNGVQKEKI
+1092 
-1101 DENTSKKT
+1101 SKAIN
-1109 SNNQLLKQ
+1109 SNNATQKKNDNSPKIEINEGTTKYQSNILNSKSSTVESVNKNTKVESNAKSQNNTKNSQEVASCKTCPHTGIQGYYTISVRRIEETKLSTLSEFSILDPSGKKVLGYEGYIIEREGPDTVEPLRKKRIIAGTHELRWHYRGEPRNYWAIGVFNHQKDNRGLKKEL
-1117 NIQNKSLNNKAKN
+1117 IHPERWILIHPGTSRGSSIGCLIIAKN
-1130 NSVIQKTSSKNIS
+1130 YYRDGLIHRCDKSKS
-1143 NINTRTS
+1143 
-1150 KAANINITETA
+1150 
-1161 NNKSSSLLQPKNS
+1161 
-1174 NSEQKQGIQNA
+1174 
-1185 SQQRKE
+1185 
-1191 PSKCQANNCPHNG
+1191 
-1204 IREKAPWIKVAEE
+1204 
-1217 ELKKY
+1217 
-1222 KGQKESSRELYNRI
+1222 
-1236 QKRYFPDAK
+1236 
-1245 HGTDKNPIEVAWCA
+1245 
-1259 AFISYCMKTAGYKNS
+1259 
-1274 SYPSVAGY
+1274 
-1282 DWGVAPRPKLPKRG
+1282 
-1296 WFEGEKTQPFVG
+1296 FE
-1308 AIGIFKFRKKYSHV
+1308 
-1322 AILVGKRK
+1322 
-1330 NGMYVFLG
+1330 
-1338 GNQNNEINKTAFA
+1338 
-1351 PSRIDYFMKPKSYT
+1351 FMKKIISYT
-1365 VTPEEK
+1365 VQVEGKKLKNHEVLRK
-1371 ELPIITEAQNS
+1371 FKLKVSNEFRK
-1382 GTIS
+1382 